1 MATFESSLKSK
12 LIYVFAIND
21 ERHRDCLKIGE
32 TTIDEDDGSNLF
44 NNTEALQKAAHHR
57 IRQYTKTAGIAY
69 QLLYTEI
76 SIFVRSGMIMTFN
89 DKQVHKVLERSGIK
103 RKEFDGV
110 KGADEWYCCD
120 LETVKKAIAA
130 VKKGETSLH
139 PSEITQGQTPIIFR
153 PEQQEAISKTRKRF
167 RKGNQMLWNAKMRFG
182 KTLSA
187 LQVVKEE
194 QFTRTLIL
202 THRPVVDKGW
212 FEDFGKIFYDRPNFH
227 YGSRTNGETFEML
240 ESMAAKHPSSREGKG
255 AGFVYFAS
263 MQDLRGSEQVGGKF
277 DKNNEI
283 FRTAWDFVI
292 VDEAHEGTKTEL
304 GQNVLKELI
313 KPDTKVLQLSG
324 TPFNLFDDYSEEE
337 IFTWDYVMEQKAKQA
352 WATDNPYEPNP
363 YASLPA
369 INIYTYDLGTLMSEY
384 VEDEKAF
391 NFREFFRTKSLTPD
405 PSPKGEGSEISFIHD
420 KDVDRF
426 LDLLCKDDK
435 DSLYPYSNDQFRRI
449 FRHTLWLVP
458 GVKAA
463 RALSTKLKS
472 HPVFGMF
479 QIVNVAGN
487 GDEDEEN
494 VEALQMVNDA
504 IGEDPDETYTITLS
518 CGRLTT
524 GVSIKPWTAV
534 FMMAGS
540 FSTSAAQYMQTIFR
554 VQTPFT
560 NHGRMKE
567 QCYAFDFAPDRTL
580 RVLAETAK
588 VSAKAGKQTEED
600 RRILGDFLNFCP
612 IISID
617 GSKMKPYDV
626 NKMMSQ
632 LKKAQIE
639 KVVQCGFEDGAL
651 YNDELLKLTD
661 VELRDFDELKKT
673 IGSTK
678 AMAKTGDIDVNN
690 QGFTNEQY
698 AEKEKLEKKKKKDL
712 TPEEKARLEE
722 LKTMSNQ
729 RRNAISILR
738 GISIRMPLLIYGAQL
753 KEQREQSGTGSSSA
767 ESRLKSTEG
776 QLNDESQEITIN
788 NFASLIDD
796 QSWEEFMPKGVDKE
810 RFEKF
815 KKYYD
820 PDIFREAGKRIRE
833 MARAADKFTIEERI
847 ERIAA
852 IFNTFRNP
860 DKETVLTP
868 WRVVNMH
875 MSDCLGGWCFYD
887 EEFKKPLS
895 VPRYV
900 DQGKVTKDV
909 FRPDAHILEI
919 NSKSGLYPLYVAY
932 NIYRARIEA
941 AKQKYGEVSH
951 GFAMNLWDAT
961 IEENILVVCKTPMA
975 CSITKRT
982 LAGFRNTRVNVQYYP
997 DLIQNISE
1005 RPEAVVNTFRDGKR
1019 FWKINQDTNMK
1030 LDAIVGNPP
1039 YQVNKATENSITN
1052 AAYSISIYNLFIELA
1067 RKLNPSYISMIT
1079 PSRWMTKAGQSIPD
1093 EWVDI
1098 MINCNHFRLIHD
1110 YADARDCFPTVE
1122 IKGGINYFL
1131 YEGSYIG
1138 ECNHLMHKDGIVVS
1152 HKDYLN
1158 RLNLGVVVRDA
1169 KAFEILN
1176 RIIAV
1181 EGRFFE
1187 LDSFSSLVSVRDFFT
1202 TPKRLTSNWNGY
1214 SIVKDDQHDI
1224 KYYLNKKLEPIGYA
1238 WIKYEDI
1245 PKGFGA
1251 ISLHK
1256 VYLPKAG
1263 GSGNDPYVLGKPFY
1277 GEPNSVCSLTYLVIG
1292 YDPEKHNFTKEHC
1305 LNIITYIKTRFFR
1318 YLVSIKKKTQD
1329 NPRDVFQFVPLQD
1342 FTRPWT
1348 DADLYA
1354 KYKLTDEEIQFIESM
1369 IKPMD

>member
-21 ERHRDCLKIGE
+21 ERHSDCLKIGE

-44 NNTEALQKAAHHR
+44 NNTEALQQAAHKR

-69 QLLYTEI
+69 QLLHTEI
-76 SIFVRSGMIMTFN
+76 SIFVRNGMIMTFN

-103 RKEFDGV
+103 RKEFEGV
-110 KGADEWYCCD
+110 SGADEWYCCD

-139 PSEITQGQTPIIFR
+139 PSEITQGQSPIIFR
-153 PEQQEAISKTRKRF
+153 PEQQEAINKTRKRF
-167 RKGNQMLWNAKMRFG
+167 KKGNQMLWNAKMRFG

-194 QFTRTLIL
+194 EFKRTLIL

-212 FEDFGKIFYDRPNFH
+212 FEDFGKIFYDRPDFH
-227 YGSRTNGETFEML
+227 YGSRTNGETFKAL
-240 ESMAAKHPSSREGKG
+240 EAMATNKG
-255 AGFVYFAS
+255 VGFIYFAS

-277 DKNNEI
+277 DKNNEL
-283 FRTAWDFVI
+283 FSAAWDFVI

-313 KPDTKVLQLSG
+313 KSETKVLQLSG

-352 WATDNPYEPNP
+352 WAIDNPYEPNP

-391 NFREFFRTKSLTPD
+391 NFREFFRTKDDDT
-405 PSPKGEGSEISFIHD
+405 FIHD

-435 DSLYPYSNDQFRRI
+435 DSLYPYSNDMFRRI

-463 RALSTKLKS
+463 RALSAKLQA

-479 QIVNVAGN
+479 QIANVAGN

-494 VEALQMVNDA
+494 ADALKMVNEK
-504 IGEDPDETYTITLS
+504 IGPDPDETYTITLS

-626 NKMMSQ
+626 NKMMGQ

-661 VELRDFDELKKT
+661 VELRDFDDLKKT
-673 IGSTK
+673 IGTTK

-722 LKTMSNQ
+722 LKAMSNQ

-738 GISIRMPLLIYGAQL
+738 GISIRMPLLIYGAEL
-753 KEQREQSGTGSSSA
+753 KDD
-767 ESRLKSTEG
+767 
-776 QLNDESQEITIN
+776 NQEITIN
-788 NFASLIDD
+788 NFASLIDN

-810 RFEKF
+810 KFEKF

-887 EEFKKPLS
+887 EEFKQPLA
-895 VPRYV
+895 VPRFV

-909 FRPDAHILEI
+909 FRTDAHILEI

-932 NIYRARIEA
+932 NIYRARVEA

-975 CSITKRT
+975 KSITKRT
-982 LAGFRNTRVNVQYYP
+982 LAGFRNTRVNAQYYP

-1005 RPEAVVNTFRDGKR
+1005 RPEAVVNTFRDGKH

-1030 LDAIVGNPP
+1030 FDALVGNPP
-1039 YQVNKATENSITN
+1039 YQVNVGEKKDNYGMLIFN
-1052 AAYSISIYNLFIELA
+1052 KFVDISIMM
-1067 RKLNPSYISMIT
+1067 KPSFVSMIF
-1079 PSRWMTKAGQSIPD
+1079 PSRWFTGGRGLDDFRSRMLNDDRI
-1093 EWVDI
+1093 
-1098 MINCNHFRLIHD
+1098 RLIKD
-1110 YADARDCFPTVE
+1110 FVDSTECFPTTD
-1122 IKGGINYFL
+1122 ISGGINYILWDKSYHGLCDFTGVHKGNVTRMQRKLNQFDTFVRRNKALPIIEKVLSKKEQTMSVTVSGQTPFGFITTFKGKTQPFDNSIAL
-1131 YEGSYIG
+1131 YGSNGSVTY
-1138 ECNHLMHKDGIVVS
+1138 VS
-1152 HKDYLN
+1152 TDEIERNKEWVNKYK
-1158 RLNLGVVVRDA
+1158 VIFT
-1169 KAFEILN
+1169 KA
-1176 RIIAV
+1176 AP
-1181 EGRFFE
+1181 G
-1187 LDSFSSLVSVRDFFT
+1187 
-1202 TPKRLTSNWNGY
+1202 
-1214 SIVKDDQHDI
+1214 
-1224 KYYLNKKLEPIGYA
+1224 
-1238 WIKYEDI
+1238 
-1245 PKGFGA
+1245 
-1251 ISLHK
+1251 
-1256 VYLPKAG
+1256 G
-1263 GSGNDPYVLGKPFY
+1263 GSSDKNGMYLLLSSSQILKPK
-1277 GEPNSVCSLTYLVIG
+1277 EVCTQTFLVG
-1292 YDPEKHNFTKEHC
+1292 DVFDNEDEANHC
-1305 LNIITYIKTRFFR
+1305 LHYLRCRFTRF
-1318 YLVSIKKKTQD
+1318 LILQSMTSQD
-1329 NPRDVFQFVPLQD
+1329 LSPERFQFVPLQD

-1354 KYKLTDEEIQFIESM
+1354 KYGLTDEEIQFIESM
-1369 IKPMD
+1369 IKPMK

>member
-21 ERHRDCLKIGE
+21 ERHSDCLKIGE

-44 NNTEALQKAAHHR
+44 GNTEALQEAAHKR

-76 SIFVRSGMIMTFN
+76 SIFVRNGMIMTFN

-110 KGADEWYCCD
+110 TGADEWYCCD
-120 LETVKKAIAA
+120 LETVKKAISA
-130 VKKGETSLH
+130 VKNGETSLH
-139 PSEITQGQTPIIFR
+139 PSDITQKQSPIIFR

-167 RKGNQMLWNAKMRFG
+167 KKGNQMLWNAKMRFG

-194 QFTRTLIL
+194 EFARTLIL

-212 FEDFGKIFYDRPNFH
+212 FEDFGKIFYDRKDYH
-227 YGSRTNGETFEML
+227 YGSKGNGELFENL
-240 ESMAAKHPSSREGKG
+240 ERMVSKGGKY
-255 AGFVYFAS
+255 VYFAS

-277 DKNNEI
+277 DKNNEL
-283 FRTAWDFVI
+283 FKAVWDFVI

-313 KPDTKVLQLSG
+313 KPNTKVLQLSG

-352 WATDNPYEPNP
+352 WAVDNPYEPNP

-369 INIYTYDLGTLMSEY
+369 INIYTYDLGSLMSDY
-384 VEDEKAF
+384 VEDERAF
-391 NFREFFRTKSLTPD
+391 NFREFFRTKD
-405 PSPKGEGSEISFIHD
+405 DDSFIHER
-420 KDVDRF
+420 DVERF

-435 DSLYPYSNDQFRRI
+435 ESLYPYSNDTFRRI

-458 GVKAA
+458 GVKSA
-463 RALSTKLKS
+463 RALSIKLKS
-472 HPVFGMF
+472 HPIFGKF

-494 VEALQMVNDA
+494 AEALQMVNNA
-504 IGEDPDETYTITLS
+504 IGEDPDDTYTITLS

-617 GSKMKPYDV
+617 GSQMKPYDV
-626 NKMMSQ
+626 NKMMGQ

-661 VELRDFDELKKT
+661 VELKDFDELKKT
-673 IGSTK
+673 IGQTK
-678 AMAKTGDIDVNN
+678 AMAKSGDIDVNN

-698 AEKEKLEKKKKKDL
+698 EEKERLEKKPKKER
-712 TPEEKARLEE
+712 TPEEQARLDE
-722 LKTMSNQ
+722 LKTISNQ

-738 GISIRMPLLIYGAQL
+738 GISIRMPLLIYGA
-753 KEQREQSGTGSSSA
+753 E
-767 ESRLKSTEG
+767 LKSE
-776 QLNDESQEITIN
+776 DEEITIH

-810 RFEKF
+810 KFEKF

-847 ERIAA
+847 ERISA

-887 EEFKKPLS
+887 EEFKNSLS
-895 VPRYV
+895 IPRYV
-900 DQGKVTKDV
+900 EQGKVTKDV

-932 NIYRARIEA
+932 NIYRSRVEA
-941 AKQKYGEVSH
+941 AKAKYGEVSH

-975 CSITKRT
+975 KSITKRT
-982 LAGFRNTRVNVQYYP
+982 LAGFRDTKVNAQYYP
-997 DLIQNISE
+997 NLIQNISE
-1005 RPEAVVNTFRDGKR
+1005 RPEAVVNTFRDGKH
-1019 FWKINQDTNMK
+1019 FWKINDQTNMK
-1030 LDAIVGNPP
+1030 FDAIVGNPP
-1039 YQVNKATENSITN
+1039 YQELDGGNNASAMPVYQHFVN
-1052 AAYSISIYNLFIELA
+1052 AARLIKPI
-1067 RKLNPSYISMIT
+1067 YISMIM
-1079 PSRWMTKAGQSIPD
+1079 PSRWCVSGRGLDAFRESMLT
-1093 EWVDI
+1093 DI
-1098 MINCNHFRLIHD
+1098 HFSKMFDFRNGG
-1110 YADARDCFPTVE
+1110 DCFPG
-1122 IKGGINYFL
+1122 IRIGG
-1131 YEGSYIG
+1131 GVCYI
-1138 ECNHLMHKDGIVVS
+1138 LW
-1152 HKDYLN
+1152 
-1158 RLNLGVVVRDA
+1158 
-1169 KAFEILN
+1169 
-1176 RIIAV
+1176 
-1181 EGRFFE
+1181 
-1187 LDSFSSLVSVRDFFT
+1187 DS
-1202 TPKRLTSNWNGY
+1202 
-1214 SIVKDDQHDI
+1214 
-1224 KYYLNKKLEPIGYA
+1224 
-1238 WIKYEDI
+1238 KYEDGKI
-1245 PKGFGA
+1245 EIANMPRNKSSQLRPKKEFGLDFLIRDNIVRSIIYKVFAFDEPKMSSLSFSQKPFGFRTNFMGYKDIGEIKIYTKKERVGFGYVSREEVTKNA
-1251 ISLHK
+1251 EFIDEWQVVTSRSTSVPEEDNGQVLREVQTFISEPGSVVTESYVVVASFKQEQFARNCLS
-1256 VYLPKAG
+1256 YLK
-1263 GSGNDPYVLGKPFY
+1263 
-1277 GEPNSVCSLTYLVIG
+1277 
-1292 YDPEKHNFTKEHC
+1292 TK
-1305 LNIITYIKTRFFR
+1305 FFR
-1318 YLVSIKKKTQD
+1318 ILCQVTIVSPDVSARTFDLVPI
-1329 NPRDVFQFVPLQD
+1329 QD
-1342 FTRPWT
+1342 FSRPWT
-1348 DADLYA
+1348 DDDLYK
-1354 KYKLTDEEIQFIESM
+1354 KYGLEDDEITFIESN
-1369 IKPMD
+1369 IKSMK

>member
-21 ERHRDCLKIGE
+21 NRHSDCLKIGE

-44 NNTEALQKAAHHR
+44 GNTEALQEAAHKR

-76 SIFVRSGMIMTFN
+76 SIFVRNGMIMTFN

-103 RKEFDGV
+103 RKEFEGV
-110 KGADEWYCCD
+110 TGADEWYCCD
-120 LETVKKAIAA
+120 LETIKKAISA
-130 VKKGETSLH
+130 VKNGETSLH
-139 PSEITQGQTPIIFR
+139 PSDITQKQSPIIFR

-167 RKGNQMLWNAKMRFG
+167 KKGNQMLWNAKMRFG

-194 QFTRTLIL
+194 EFTRTLIL

-212 FEDFGKIFYDRPNFH
+212 FEDFSKIFYDRKDFR
-227 YGSRTNGETFEML
+227 YGSRGNGEQFVKL
-240 ESMAAKHPSSREGKG
+240 EQSVSAGGKY
-255 AGFVYFAS
+255 VYFAS

-277 DKNNEI
+277 DKNNEL
-283 FRTAWDFVI
+283 FKAAWDFVI

-313 KPDTKVLQLSG
+313 KPNTKVLQLSG

-352 WATDNPYEPNP
+352 WAVDNPYEPNP

-369 INIYTYDLGTLMSEY
+369 INIYTYDLGSLMSDY
-384 VEDEKAF
+384 VEDERAF
-391 NFREFFRTKSLTPD
+391 NFREFFRTKDDDSL
-405 PSPKGEGSEISFIHD
+405 IHER
-420 KDVDRF
+420 DVDRF

-435 DSLYPYSNDQFRRI
+435 ESLYPYSNDTFRRI

-458 GVKAA
+458 GVKSA

-472 HPVFGMF
+472 HPIFGKF

-494 VEALQMVNDA
+494 AEALQMVNNA

-534 FMMAGS
+534 FMLAGS

-588 VSAKAGKQTEED
+588 VSAKSGKQTEED

-612 IISID
+612 IISIE
-617 GSKMKPYDV
+617 GSQMKPYDV
-626 NKMMSQ
+626 NKMMGQ

-661 VELRDFDELKKT
+661 VELKDFDELKKT
-673 IGSTK
+673 IGQTK
-678 AMAKTGDIDVNN
+678 AMAKSGDIDVNN

-698 AEKEKLEKKKKKDL
+698 EEKERLEKKPKKER
-712 TPEEKARLEE
+712 TPEEQARLDE
-722 LKTMSNQ
+722 LKAMSNQ

-738 GISIRMPLLIYGAQL
+738 GISIRMPLLIYGA
-753 KEQREQSGTGSSSA
+753 E
-767 ESRLKSTEG
+767 LKSE
-776 QLNDESQEITIN
+776 DEEITIH

-847 ERIAA
+847 ERISA

-887 EEFKKPLS
+887 EEFKNTLS
-895 VPRYV
+895 IPRYV

-932 NIYRARIEA
+932 NIYRSRVEA
-941 AKQKYGEVSH
+941 AKAKYGEVSH

-975 CSITKRT
+975 KSITKRT
-982 LAGFRNTRVNVQYYP
+982 LAGFRNIRVNAQYYK

-1005 RPEAVVNTFRDGKR
+1005 RPEAVVNTFRDGKH

-1039 YQVNKATENSITN
+1039 YQQIDEGN
-1052 AAYSISIYNLFIELA
+1052 AASDAGAPIYYKFVNIAKRMKSNYVSMIMPSKWMVGGRSELSSFLQEMKEDYHLAYIKDYRNDRFIFPTAHNDGGIMYFLWDYHKKGENIDYSYVTMSGFSVRNFTVLRNRFSNFIIRDTRIIPILNKIFPLGHTISDTERF
-1067 RKLNPSYISMIT
+1067 SYIVSKTRPFGLRKDIFNT
-1079 PSRWMTKAGQSIPD
+1079 PDNYPNSKLSLEKYNGSYK
-1093 EWVDI
+1093 V
-1098 MINCNHFRLIHD
+1098 
-1110 YADARDCFPTVE
+1110 YGVKGK
-1122 IKGGINYFL
+1122 KGGAKRMS
-1131 YEGSYIG
+1131 GYITLADVTDKYG
-1138 ECNHLMHKDGIVVS
+1138 A
-1152 HKDYLN
+1152 LN
-1158 RLNLGVVVRDA
+1158 
-1169 KAFEILN
+1169 KCKI
-1176 RIIAV
+1176 
-1181 EGRFFE
+1181 
-1187 LDSFSSLVSVRDFFT
+1187 FFT
-1202 TPKRLTSNWNGY
+1202 TTYSSDAVEPPGY
-1214 SIVKDDQHDI
+1214 I
-1224 KYYLNKKLEPIGYA
+1224 KAFKNELCTET
-1238 WIKYEDI
+1238 
-1245 PKGFGA
+1245 F
-1251 ISLHK
+1251 
-1256 VYLPKAG
+1256 
-1263 GSGNDPYVLGKPFY
+1263 
-1277 GEPNSVCSLTYLVIG
+1277 LVIG
-1292 YDPEKHNFTKEHC
+1292 PFNSEKEMNHC
-1305 LNIITYIKTRFFR
+1305 ASYMDTLFFKF
-1318 YLVSIKKKTQD
+1318 LLFLGHGTMQVNQS
-1329 NPRDVFQFVPLQD
+1329 VFGLIPLQD
-1342 FTRPWT
+1342 FTRHWT

-1354 KYKLTDEEIQFIESM
+1354 KYHLTDEEIQFIESM

>member
-32 TTIDEDDGSNLF
+32 TTIDEDDGSDLF
-44 NNTEALQKAAHHR
+44 NNAESLKEAAHKR

-89 DKQVHKVLERSGIK
+89 DKQVHKVLERSGVK

-110 KGADEWYCCD
+110 TGADEWYCCD

-130 VKKGETSLH
+130 VKRGETSLH
-139 PSEITQGQTPIIFR
+139 PSDITQGQSPIIFR
-153 PEQQEAISKTRKRF
+153 PEQQEAINKTRKRF
-167 RKGNQMLWNAKMRFG
+167 KKGNQMLWNAKMRFG

-194 QFTRTLIL
+194 EFVRTLIL

-212 FEDFGKIFYDRPNFH
+212 FEDFGKIFYDSPHYH
-227 YGSRTNGETFEML
+227 YGSRNQGELFGKL
-240 ESMAAKHPSSREGKG
+240 EQLASKG
-255 AGFVYFAS
+255 SKYVYFAS

-283 FRTAWDFVI
+283 FKTPWDFVI

-304 GQNVLKELI
+304 GQNVLRELI
-313 KPDTKVLQLSG
+313 KENTKVLQLSG

-352 WATDNPYEPNP
+352 WTTDNPYEPNP

-391 NFREFFRTKSLTPD
+391 NFREFFRTKDDDT
-405 PSPKGEGSEISFIHD
+405 FIHE

-435 DSLYPYSNDQFRRI
+435 DSLYPYSNDTFRRI

-463 RALSTKLKS
+463 RALSNKLKN
-472 HPVFGMF
+472 HPVFGKF
-479 QIVNVAGN
+479 QPVNVAGD
-487 GDEDEEN
+487 GDEEEAN
-494 VEALQMVNDA
+494 EEALKKVNNA
-504 IGEDPDETYTITLS
+504 IGPDPDETYTITLS

-560 NHGRMKE
+560 IHGRMKE

-617 GSKMKPYDV
+617 GSQMKPYDV

-661 VELRDFDELKKT
+661 VELQDFDDLKKT
-673 IGSTK
+673 IGTTK
-678 AMAKTGDIDVNN
+678 AMAKTGAIDVNN
-690 QGFTNEQY
+690 QGFTKEQY
-698 AEKEKLEKKKKKDL
+698 EEKERLEKKPKKEL
-712 TPEEKARLEE
+712 RPEEKARLDE
-722 LKTMSNQ
+722 LKAMSNQ
-729 RRNAISILR
+729 RKNAISILR
-738 GISIRMPLLIYGAQL
+738 GISIRMPLLIYGAEL
-753 KEQREQSGTGSSSA
+753 KNE
-767 ESRLKSTEG
+767 
-776 QLNDESQEITIN
+776 DEEITID

-796 QSWEEFMPKGVDKE
+796 TSWEEFMPKGVDKE
-810 RFEKF
+810 KFEKF

-847 ERIAA
+847 ERISA

-875 MSDCLGGWCFYD
+875 MSDCLGGWCFYGESFGD
-887 EEFKKPLS
+887 KDTLS

-900 DQGKVTKDV
+900 DRGKVTKDI
-909 FRPDAHILEI
+909 FRPESHVLEI

-932 NIYRARIEA
+932 NIYRARVEA
-941 AKQKYGEVSH
+941 AKAKYGEVSH

-975 CSITKRT
+975 KSITKRT
-982 LAGFRNTRVNVQYYP
+982 LAGFRNTRVNAQYYP
-997 DLIQNISE
+997 ELIENISE

-1030 LDAIVGNPP
+1030 LDAIVSNPP
-1039 YQVNKATENSITN
+1039 YQVMDGGAGVSAVPVYHRFVDIAKKAKPN
-1052 AAYSISIYNLFIELA
+1052 
-1067 RKLNPSYISMIT
+1067 YISMIM
-1079 PSRWMTKAGQSIPD
+1079 PAKWYNGGRGLDQFRYDMLHD
-1093 EWVDI
+1093 EQLR
-1098 MINCNHFRLIHD
+1098 CLYD
-1110 YADARDCFPTVE
+1110 YIDPHDCFPTVDVA
-1122 IKGGINYFL
+1122 GGICYFL
-1131 YEGSYIG
+1131 RDKRYFGLCNFVSCKNGTQIATMRDLSESDVLIRHQEELSILSKVQVEGQT
-1138 ECNHLMHKDGIVVS
+1138 
-1152 HKDYLN
+1152 YLN
-1158 RLNLGVVVRDA
+1158 ETAYSQKPFGLRTYVKPLEKGDIVLRYNGGVGPYQSDLITTNKDLIGKWKIITSCLTAEHAGETDRNGQ
-1169 KAFEILN
+1169 KRIFSTLEILEPGQICTETYMLLSTFDN
-1176 RIIAV
+1176 RKAC
-1181 EGRFFE
+1181 ENM
-1187 LDSFSSLVSVRDFFT
+1187 L
-1202 TPKRLTSNWNGY
+1202 GY
-1214 SIVKDDQHDI
+1214 
-1224 KYYLNKKLEPIGYA
+1224 L
-1238 WIKYEDI
+1238 
-1245 PKGFGA
+1245 
-1251 ISLHK
+1251 
-1256 VYLPKAG
+1256 
-1263 GSGNDPYVLGKPFY
+1263 
-1277 GEPNSVCSLTYLVIG
+1277 
-1292 YDPEKHNFTKEHC
+1292 
-1305 LNIITYIKTRFFR
+1305 KTRFVRALIGMVTATQHLSRGNFR
-1318 YLVSIKKKTQD
+1318 
-1329 NPRDVFQFVPLQD
+1329 FVPVLD

-1348 DADLYA
+1348 DGELYA
-1354 KYKLTDEEIQFIESM
+1354 KYGLNDEEITFVESM
-1369 IKPMD
+1369 IKPIE

>member
-32 TTIDEDDGSNLF
+32 TTIDEDDGSDLF
-44 NNTEALQKAAHHR
+44 NNAESLKVAAHKR

-103 RKEFDGV
+103 RKEFEGV
-110 KGADEWYCCD
+110 TGADEWYCCD

-130 VKKGETSLH
+130 VKRGETSLH
-139 PSEITQGQTPIIFR
+139 PSDITQGQSPIIFR
-153 PEQQEAISKTRKRF
+153 PEQQEAINKTRKRF
-167 RKGNQMLWNAKMRFG
+167 KKGNQMLWNAKMRFG

-194 QFTRTLIL
+194 EYVRTLIL

-212 FEDFGKIFYDRPNFH
+212 FEDFGKIFYDSPHYH
-227 YGSRTNGETFEML
+227 YGSRNQGELFGKL
-240 ESMAAKHPSSREGKG
+240 EQLASKG
-255 AGFVYFAS
+255 SKYVYFAS

-283 FRTAWDFVI
+283 FKTPWDFVI

-313 KPDTKVLQLSG
+313 KEHTKVLQLSG

-352 WATDNPYEPNP
+352 WTTDNPYEPNP

-391 NFREFFRTKSLTPD
+391 NFREFFRTKDDDT
-405 PSPKGEGSEISFIHD
+405 FIHD

-426 LDLLCKDDK
+426 LDLLCKEDK
-435 DSLYPYSNDQFRRI
+435 DSLYPYSNDTFRRI

-463 RALSTKLKS
+463 RALSNKLKN
-472 HPVFGMF
+472 HPVFGKF
-479 QIVNVAGN
+479 QPVNVAGD
-487 GDEDEEN
+487 GDEEEAN
-494 VEALQMVNDA
+494 EEALKKVNNA
-504 IGEDPDETYTITLS
+504 IGPDPDETYTITLS

-560 NHGRMKE
+560 IHGRMKE

-617 GSKMKPYDV
+617 GSQMKPYDV

-661 VELRDFDELKKT
+661 VELQDFDDLKKT
-673 IGSTK
+673 IGTTK

-690 QGFTNEQY
+690 QGFTKEQY
-698 AEKEKLEKKKKKDL
+698 EEKERLEKKSKKEL

-722 LKTMSNQ
+722 LKAMSNQ
-729 RRNAISILR
+729 RKNAICILR
-738 GISIRMPLLIYGAQL
+738 GISIRMPLLIYGAEL
-753 KEQREQSGTGSSSA
+753 KNE
-767 ESRLKSTEG
+767 
-776 QLNDESQEITIN
+776 DEEITIN

-796 QSWEEFMPKGVDKE
+796 TSWEEFMPKGVDKE
-810 RFEKF
+810 KFEKF

-847 ERIAA
+847 ERISA

-875 MSDCLGGWCFYD
+875 MSDCLGGWCFYGESFGD
-887 EEFKKPLS
+887 KDTLS

-900 DQGKVTKDV
+900 DRGKVTKDI
-909 FRPDAHILEI
+909 FRPESHVLEI

-932 NIYRARIEA
+932 NIYRARVEA
-941 AKQKYGEVSH
+941 AKAKYGEVSH

-975 CSITKRT
+975 KSITKRT
-982 LAGFRNTRVNVQYYP
+982 LAGFRNTRVNAQYYP
-997 DLIQNISE
+997 ELIENISE

-1030 LDAIVGNPP
+1030 LDAIVSNPP
-1039 YQVNKATENSITN
+1039 YQVMDGGAGVSAVPVYHRFVDIAKKAMPN
-1052 AAYSISIYNLFIELA
+1052 
-1067 RKLNPSYISMIT
+1067 YISMIM
-1079 PSRWMTKAGQSIPD
+1079 PAKWYNGGRGLDQFRYDMLHD
-1093 EWVDI
+1093 EQLR
-1098 MINCNHFRLIHD
+1098 CLYD
-1110 YADARDCFPTVE
+1110 YIDPHDCFPTVDVA
-1122 IKGGINYFL
+1122 GGICYFL
-1131 YEGSYIG
+1131 RDKRYFGLCNFVSCKNGTQIATMRDLSESDVLIRHQEELSILSKVQVEGQT
-1138 ECNHLMHKDGIVVS
+1138 
-1152 HKDYLN
+1152 YLN
-1158 RLNLGVVVRDA
+1158 ETAYSQKPFGLRTYVKPLEKGDIVLRYNGGVGPYQSDLITTNKDLIGKWKIITSCLTAEHAGETDRNGQ
-1169 KAFEILN
+1169 KRIFSTLEILEPGQICTETYMLLSTFDN
-1176 RIIAV
+1176 RKAC
-1181 EGRFFE
+1181 ENM
-1187 LDSFSSLVSVRDFFT
+1187 L
-1202 TPKRLTSNWNGY
+1202 GY
-1214 SIVKDDQHDI
+1214 
-1224 KYYLNKKLEPIGYA
+1224 L
-1238 WIKYEDI
+1238 
-1245 PKGFGA
+1245 
-1251 ISLHK
+1251 
-1256 VYLPKAG
+1256 
-1263 GSGNDPYVLGKPFY
+1263 
-1277 GEPNSVCSLTYLVIG
+1277 
-1292 YDPEKHNFTKEHC
+1292 
-1305 LNIITYIKTRFFR
+1305 KTRFVRALIGMVTATQHLSRGNFR
-1318 YLVSIKKKTQD
+1318 
-1329 NPRDVFQFVPLQD
+1329 FVPVLD

-1348 DADLYA
+1348 DGELYA
-1354 KYKLTDEEIQFIESM
+1354 KYGLNDEEITFVESM
-1369 IKPMD
+1369 IKPIE

>member
-21 ERHRDCLKIGE
+21 ERHSDCLKIGE
-32 TTIDEDDGSNLF
+32 TTLEDDNGEELF
-44 NNTEALQKAAHHR
+44 PNCELYQQAAHKR
-57 IRQYTKTAGIAY
+57 IRQYTATAGIAY
-69 QLLYTEI
+69 QLLYTVTA
-76 SIFVRSGMIMTFN
+76 SFNQNGMCMLLN
-89 DKQVHKVLERSGIK
+89 DKQIHKVLERSGIK
-103 RKEFDGV
+103 KKEFAGV

-120 LETVKKAIAA
+120 LETVKKAIKAA
-130 VKKGETSLH
+130 KQGKNSLLA
-139 PSEITQGQTPIIFR
+139 SDITKDQSPIIFR
-153 PEQQEAISKTRKRF
+153 PEQQEAIDKTRKRF
-167 RKGNQMLWNAKMRFG
+167 KKGNQMLWNAKMRFG

-194 QFTRTLIL
+194 VFERTLIL

-212 FEDFGKIFYDRPNFH
+212 FEDFGTIFYDRKDYH
-227 YGSRTNGETFEML
+227 YGSRDNGEEFHVL
-240 ESMAAKHPSSREGKG
+240 ERQIKSGGKY
-255 AGFVYFAS
+255 VYFAS

-283 FRTAWDFVI
+283 FKTPWDFVI

-313 KPDTKVLQLSG
+313 KDNTKVLQLSG

-337 IFTWDYVMEQKAKQA
+337 IFTWDYVMEQKAKQE
-352 WATDNPYEPNP
+352 WAVDNPYEPNP

-369 INIYTYDLGTLMSEY
+369 INIYTYDLGNLMSEY
-384 VEDEKAF
+384 MEDEKAF
-391 NFREFFRTKSLTPD
+391 NFREFFRAKDDDT
-405 PSPKGEGSEISFIHD
+405 FVHD
-420 KDVDRF
+420 TDVDRF
-426 LDLLCKDDK
+426 LTLLCKEDK
-435 DSLYPYSNDQFRRI
+435 DSLYPYSNDTFRRI

-463 RALSTKLKS
+463 RALSAKLKT

-494 VEALQMVNDA
+494 AEALKMVNKA

-560 NHGRMKE
+560 SHGRMKE

-612 IISID
+612 IISIE
-617 GSKMKPYDV
+617 GSQMKPYDV

-661 VELRDFDELKKT
+661 VELKDFDDLKKT
-673 IGSTK
+673 IGTTK

-690 QGFTNEQY
+690 QGFTKEQY
-698 AEKEKLEKKKKKDL
+698 EEKEKLEKKKKKDL
-712 TPEEKARLEE
+712 TPEEKARLDE
-722 LKTMSNQ
+722 LKAMSNQ
-729 RRNAISILR
+729 RKNAISILR
-738 GISIRMPLLIYGAQL
+738 GISIRMPLLIYGAEL
-753 KEQREQSGTGSSSA
+753 KNE
-767 ESRLKSTEG
+767 
-776 QLNDESQEITIN
+776 DEEITID

-796 QSWEEFMPKGVDKE
+796 NSWEEFMPKGVDKE
-810 RFEKF
+810 KFEKF

-847 ERIAA
+847 ERISA

-887 EEFKKPLS
+887 EEFKQPLS

-900 DQGKVTKDV
+900 DQGEVTNDV

-919 NSKSGLYPLYVAY
+919 NSKSGLYPLYVTY
-932 NIYRARIEA
+932 NVYRSRVEA

-951 GFAMNLWDAT
+951 GFSQSLWDAT
-961 IEENILVVCKTPMA
+961 IEENILVVCKTKMA
-975 CSITKRT
+975 KSITKRT
-982 LAGFRNTRVNVQYYP
+982 LAGFRDTKVNAQFYN
-997 DLIQNISE
+997 DLVKNITE
-1005 RPEAVVNTFRDGKR
+1005 CPEVVVNTLRDGKR
-1019 FWKINQDTNMK
+1019 FWKINDNTNMK

-1039 YQVNKATENSITN
+1039 YMIMDGGAGVSAVPV
-1052 AAYSISIYNLFIELA
+1052 YNRFVDIA
-1067 RKLNPSYISMIT
+1067 KQMKSKYISMIM
-1079 PSRWMTKAGQSIPD
+1079 PAKWYNGGRGLEQFRDDMLHDKQLKVLYD
-1093 EWVDI
+1093 YVDP
-1098 MINCNHFRLIHD
+1098 H
-1110 YADARDCFPTVE
+1110 DCFPTVDVA
-1122 IKGGINYFL
+1122 GGVCYFL
-1131 YEGSYIG
+1131 RDRDYNGLCNFVSCKGNFKKSTMRDLGESEVLIRFDEEIDILNKVQSTNPIYMNSKVFSQKPFGLRTYVKPIENGDIG
-1138 ECNHLMHKDGIVVS
+1138 LRYNGGLGTYSRELVNTNKDLIDKWKIITS
-1152 HKDYLN
+1152 
-1158 RLNLGVVVRDA
+1158 RLTAEHAGETDKNGQKRIFSTL
-1169 KAFEILN
+1169 EIL
-1176 RIIAV
+1176 
-1181 EGRFFE
+1181 
-1187 LDSFSSLVSVRDFFT
+1187 
-1202 TPKRLTSNWNGY
+1202 
-1214 SIVKDDQHDI
+1214 
-1224 KYYLNKKLEPIGYA
+1224 EPGTICT
-1238 WIKYEDI
+1238 E
-1245 PKGFGA
+1245 
-1251 ISLHK
+1251 
-1256 VYLPKAG
+1256 
-1263 GSGNDPYVLGKPFY
+1263 
-1277 GEPNSVCSLTYLVIG
+1277 TYMMLCVF
-1292 YDPEKHNFTKEHC
+1292 DTKEEC
-1305 LNIITYIKTRFFR
+1305 INMFNYLKTRFVRELVAMSTSTQQMSKANFR
-1318 YLVSIKKKTQD
+1318 
-1329 NPRDVFQFVPLQD
+1329 FVPLQD
-1342 FTRPWT
+1342 FSKPWT
-1348 DADLYA
+1348 DAELYL
-1354 KYKLTDEEIQFIESM
+1354 KYGLTIDEIAFIESM
-1369 IKPMD
+1369 IKPME

>member
-21 ERHRDCLKIGE
+21 DRHNDCLKIGE
-32 TTIDEDDGSNLF
+32 TTIDEDDGSDLF
-44 NNTEALQKAAHHR
+44 NNAMALQEAAHKR

-103 RKEFDGV
+103 RKEFEGV
-110 KGADEWYCCD
+110 SGADEWYCCD
-120 LETVKKAIAA
+120 LETVKRAIAA
-130 VKKGETSLH
+130 VKKGEASLH
-139 PSEITQGQTPIIFR
+139 PSDITQGQTPIIFR
-153 PEQQEAISKTRKRF
+153 PEQQEAINKTRKRF
-167 RKGNQMLWNAKMRFG
+167 KKGNQMLWNAKMRFG

-194 QFTRTLIL
+194 VFERTLIL

-212 FEDFGKIFYDRPNFH
+212 FEDFGKIFYDRKDYH
-227 YGSRTNGETFEML
+227 YGSRDNGEEFHVL
-240 ESMAAKHPSSREGKG
+240 ERQIKSGGKY
-255 AGFVYFAS
+255 VYFAS

-283 FRTAWDFVI
+283 FKTPWDFVI

-313 KPDTKVLQLSG
+313 KDNTKVLQLSG

-337 IFTWDYVMEQKAKQA
+337 IFTWDYVMEQKAKQE
-352 WATDNPYEPNP
+352 WTVDNPYEPNP

-369 INIYTYDLGTLMSEY
+369 INIYTYDLGNLMSEY
-384 VEDEKAF
+384 MEDEKAF
-391 NFREFFRTKSLTPD
+391 NFREFFRTKDDDT
-405 PSPKGEGSEISFIHD
+405 FVHD
-420 KDVDRF
+420 TDVDRF
-426 LDLLCKDDK
+426 LTLLCKEDK
-435 DSLYPYSNDQFRRI
+435 DSLYPYSNDTFRRI

-463 RALSTKLKS
+463 RALSAKLKT

-494 VEALQMVNDA
+494 AEALKMVNKA

-560 NHGRMKE
+560 SHGRMKE

-617 GSKMKPYDV
+617 GSQMKPYDV

-661 VELRDFDELKKT
+661 VELKDFDDLKKT
-673 IGSTK
+673 IGTTK

-690 QGFTNEQY
+690 QGFTKEQY
-698 AEKEKLEKKKKKDL
+698 EEKEKLEKKKKKDL
-712 TPEEKARLEE
+712 TPEEKARLDE
-722 LKTMSNQ
+722 LKAMSNQ
-729 RRNAISILR
+729 RKNAISILR
-738 GISIRMPLLIYGAQL
+738 GISIRMPLLIYGAEL
-753 KEQREQSGTGSSSA
+753 KNE
-767 ESRLKSTEG
+767 
-776 QLNDESQEITIN
+776 DEEITID

-796 QSWEEFMPKGVDKE
+796 NSWEEFMPKGVDKE
-810 RFEKF
+810 KFEKF

-847 ERIAA
+847 ERISA

-887 EEFKKPLS
+887 EEFKQPLS

-900 DQGKVTKDV
+900 DQGQVTKDV

-932 NIYRARIEA
+932 NVYRSRVEA
-941 AKQKYGEVSH
+941 AKQKYGEVLH
-951 GFAMNLWDAT
+951 GFSMNLWDAT

-975 CSITKRT
+975 KSITKRT
-982 LAGFRNTRVNVQYYP
+982 LAGFRATRVNAQYYP
-997 DLIQNISE
+997 NLIENISE
-1005 RPEAVVNTFRDGKR
+1005 CPEVVVNTFRDGKH
-1019 FWKINQDTNMK
+1019 FWKINQDTSMK

-1039 YQVNKATENSITN
+1039 YQVMDGGAGVSAIPVYHRFVEIAKESKPN
-1052 AAYSISIYNLFIELA
+1052 
-1067 RKLNPSYISMIT
+1067 YISMIM
-1079 PSRWMTKAGQSIPD
+1079 PAKWYNGGRGLEQFRYDMLHDKQLRSLYD
-1093 EWVDI
+1093 YVDP
-1098 MINCNHFRLIHD
+1098 H
-1110 YADARDCFPTVE
+1110 DCFPTVDVA
-1122 IKGGINYFL
+1122 GGICYFL
-1131 YEGSYIG
+1131 RDNHYDGLCNFVSCKAGSRIATKRNLDESEVLIRHQEELSIMNKVQKEDQSYFSSTVFSQKPFGLRTYVKPLEQGDIKLRYNGGIG
-1138 ECNHLMHKDGIVVS
+1138 PYNSDLVTVNKELIGKWKIITSCLTAEHAGETDKNGQKRIFSTL
-1152 HKDYLN
+1152 
-1158 RLNLGVVVRDA
+1158 
-1169 KAFEILN
+1169 EILEPGT
-1176 RIIAV
+1176 ICT
-1181 EGRFFE
+1181 ETYM
-1187 LDSFSSLVSVRDFFT
+1187 L
-1202 TPKRLTSNWNGY
+1202 
-1214 SIVKDDQHDI
+1214 
-1224 KYYLNKKLEPIGYA
+1224 LNVFDNQQECINMLQ
-1238 WIKYEDI
+1238 
-1245 PKGFGA
+1245 F
-1251 ISLHK
+1251 L
-1256 VYLPKAG
+1256 
-1263 GSGNDPYVLGKPFY
+1263 
-1277 GEPNSVCSLTYLVIG
+1277 
-1292 YDPEKHNFTKEHC
+1292 
-1305 LNIITYIKTRFFR
+1305 KTRFVRAMVAMVTATQHLSKANFR
-1318 YLVSIKKKTQD
+1318 
-1329 NPRDVFQFVPLQD
+1329 FVPLQD
-1342 FTRPWT
+1342 FTRSWT
-1348 DADLYA
+1348 DADLYE
-1354 KYKLTDEEIQFIESM
+1354 KYGLTEDEVSFIESM
-1369 IKPMD
+1369 IKPME

>member
-21 ERHRDCLKIGE
+21 ERHSDCLKIGE

-44 NNTEALQKAAHHR
+44 NNAESLQEAAHKR

-69 QLLYTEI
+69 QLLYTEV

-110 KGADEWYCCD
+110 TGADEWYCCD
-120 LETVKKAIAA
+120 LETVKKAISA

-139 PSEITQGQTPIIFR
+139 PSEITKGQSPIIFR
-153 PEQQEAISKTRKRF
+153 PEQQEAIDKTRKRF
-167 RKGNQMLWNAKMRFG
+167 KKGNQMLWNAKMRFG

-194 QFTRTLIL
+194 EFKRTLIL

-212 FEDFGKIFYDRPNFH
+212 FEDFGKIFYDRKDYH
-227 YGSRTNGETFEML
+227 YGSRENGEEFKVL
-240 ESMAAKHPSSREGKG
+240 EKKVSSDGKY
-255 AGFVYFAS
+255 VYFAS

-277 DKNNEI
+277 DKNNEL
-283 FRTAWDFVI
+283 FSTKWDFVI

-313 KPDTKVLQLSG
+313 KEDTKVLQLSG

-363 YASLPA
+363 YISLPA
-369 INIYTYDLGTLMSEY
+369 INIYTYDLSALMSEY

-391 NFREFFRTKSLTPD
+391 NFREFFRTKDDDT
-405 PSPKGEGSEISFIHD
+405 FVHD
-420 KDVDRF
+420 KDVDCF
-426 LDLLCKDDK
+426 LDLLCKEDK
-435 DSLYPYSNDQFRRI
+435 DSLYPYSNDTFRRI

-458 GVKAA
+458 GVKSA
-463 RALSTKLKS
+463 RALSAKLRK
-472 HPVFGMF
+472 HPVFGLF
-479 QIVNVAGN
+479 QTVNVAGN

-494 VEALQMVNDA
+494 AEALQMVNKA
-504 IGEDPDETYTITLS
+504 IGKDPDETYTITLS

-554 VQTPFT
+554 VQTPYE

-588 VSAKAGKQTEED
+588 VSAKAGKQTEKD
-600 RRILGDFLNFCP
+600 RRILGNFLNFCP
-612 IISID
+612 IISIE
-617 GSKMKPYDV
+617 GSKMRPYDV

-651 YNDELLKLTD
+651 YNDELWKLTD
-661 VELRDFDELKKT
+661 VELKDFDDLKKT
-673 IGSTK
+673 IGTTK
-678 AMAKTGDIDVNN
+678 AMAKTGNIDVNN

-698 AEKEKLEKKKKKDL
+698 EEKERLEKKAKKER
-712 TPEEKARLEE
+712 TPEEQARLDE
-722 LKTMSNQ
+722 LKAMSNQ

-738 GISIRMPLLIYGAQL
+738 GISIRMPLLIYGAEL
-753 KEQREQSGTGSSSA
+753 KNE
-767 ESRLKSTEG
+767 
-776 QLNDESQEITIN
+776 DEEITIN

-810 RFEKF
+810 KFEKF

-847 ERIAA
+847 ERISA

-875 MSDCLGGWCFYD
+875 MCDCFGGWCFYN
-887 EEFKKPLS
+887 EEFKLPLS

-900 DQGKVTKDV
+900 SQGMVTEDV
-909 FRPDAHILEI
+909 FRPDAHVLEI

-932 NIYRARIEA
+932 NIYRCRVEE
-941 AKQKYGEVSH
+941 AKQKYGEVGI
-951 GFAMNLWDAT
+951 GFAKNLWDAT

-975 CSITKRT
+975 RSITKRT
-982 LAGFRNTRVNVQYYP
+982 LAGFRSVRVNVQYYK

-1005 RPEAVVNTFRDGKR
+1005 RPELVVNTFRDGKR
-1019 FWKINQDTNMK
+1019 FWKINNNENMK

-1039 YQVNKATENSITN
+1039 YQVMDGGAGVSAIPVYHRFVDIAKQSKPN
-1052 AAYSISIYNLFIELA
+1052 
-1067 RKLNPSYISMIT
+1067 YISMIM
-1079 PSRWMTKAGQSIPD
+1079 PAKWYNGGRGLDQ
-1093 EWVDI
+1093 
-1098 MINCNHFRLIHD
+1098 FRYDMLHD
-1110 YADARDCFPTVE
+1110 KQLKCLYDYIDPHDCFPTVDVA
-1122 IKGGINYFL
+1122 GGICYFL
-1131 YEGSYIG
+1131 RDKNYDGLCNFVSCKSNARVSTIRDLSDSEVLIRHQEEISIMSKVQVEGQIYLSNVAYSQKPFGLRTYVKPLEAGDISLRYNGGVGPYKRELVTVNSELIDKWKIITSCLTAEHAG
-1138 ECNHLMHKDGIVVS
+1138 ETDKNGQKRIFSTL
-1152 HKDYLN
+1152 
-1158 RLNLGVVVRDA
+1158 
-1169 KAFEILN
+1169 EIL
-1176 RIIAV
+1176 
-1181 EGRFFE
+1181 
-1187 LDSFSSLVSVRDFFT
+1187 
-1202 TPKRLTSNWNGY
+1202 
-1214 SIVKDDQHDI
+1214 
-1224 KYYLNKKLEPIGYA
+1224 EPGTICT
-1238 WIKYEDI
+1238 E
-1245 PKGFGA
+1245 
-1251 ISLHK
+1251 
-1256 VYLPKAG
+1256 
-1263 GSGNDPYVLGKPFY
+1263 
-1277 GEPNSVCSLTYLVIG
+1277 TYLLLSAFDNQNECV
-1292 YDPEKHNFTKEHC
+1292 NMMQF
-1305 LNIITYIKTRFFR
+1305 LKTRFVRALVAMVTATQHLSKANFR
-1318 YLVSIKKKTQD
+1318 
-1329 NPRDVFQFVPLQD
+1329 FVPLQD
-1342 FTRPWT
+1342 FSKPWT
-1348 DADLYA
+1348 DVELYA
-1354 KYKLTDEEIQFIESM
+1354 KYGLTDDEILFVESM
-1369 IKPMD
+1369 IKPMG

>member
-89 DKQVHKVLERSGIK
+89 DKQVHKVLVRSGIK

-255 AGFVYFAS
+255 ASFVYFAS

-405 PSPKGEGSEISFIHD
+405 PSPKGEGSDCSFIHD

-494 VEALQMVNDA
+494 VEALQMVNKA

-738 GISIRMPLLIYGAQL
+738 GISIRMPLLIYGAEL
-753 KEQREQSGTGSSSA
+753 K
-767 ESRLKSTEG
+767 
-776 QLNDESQEITIN
+776 DENEEITIN

-909 FRPDAHILEI
+909 YQPDAHILEI

-932 NIYRARIEA
+932 NIYRARVEA

-975 CSITKRT
+975 RSITKRT
-982 LAGFRNTRVNVQYYP
+982 LAGFRDTRVNVQYYP

-1005 RPEAVVNTFRDGKR
+1005 RPEAVVNTFRDGKH

-1039 YQVNKATENSITN
+1039 YQVMDGENSASAKPVYQHFVN
-1052 AAYSISIYNLFIELA
+1052 ISKALKPLYFSLIMPA
-1067 RKLNPSYISMIT
+1067 RWYAGGKGLDDFRDDMLKNKGVVKL
-1079 PSRWMTKAGQSIPD
+1079 
-1093 EWVDI
+1093 VD
-1098 MINCNHFRLIHD
+1098 F
-1110 YADARDCFPTVE
+1110 ADSSDCFPTVN
-1122 IKGGINYFL
+1122 IAGGISYYLWEKGFTNECIIYNMGKDGVKSQLTRNLDDFDVFVRDNNAYRVIKKIQKFKETTMNSHVHSRNTFSLPSNYRGHKDLRAGDYLLLSSNGF
-1131 YEGSYIG
+1131 SYIKPTEISIG
-1138 ECNHLMHKDGIVVS
+1138 ED
-1152 HKDYLN
+1152 
-1158 RLNLGVVVRDA
+1158 
-1169 KAFEILN
+1169 ILN
-1176 RIIAV
+1176 
-1181 EGRFFE
+1181 
-1187 LDSFSSLVSVRDFFT
+1187 S
-1202 TPKRLTSNWNGY
+1202 Y
-1214 SIVKDDQHDI
+1214 
-1224 KYYLNKKLEPIGYA
+1224 
-1238 WIKYEDI
+1238 
-1245 PKGFGA
+1245 
-1251 ISLHK
+1251 K
-1256 VYLPKAG
+1256 V
-1263 GSGNDPYVLGKPFY
+1263 
-1277 GEPNSVCSLTYLVIG
+1277 
-1292 YDPEKHNFTKEHC
+1292 
-1305 LNIITYIKTRFFR
+1305 IITYAMSGGNKPSSEGNYQVLSSLMILKPKEVCTETFLILDRFTNEKEAIGLASYAKTKFFR
-1318 YLVSIKKKTQD
+1318 YLLLQSLSSIHITKD
-1329 NPRDVFQFVPLQD
+1329 SFRFVPLQD

>member
-32 TTIDEDDGSNLF
+32 TTIDEDDGSDLF
-44 NNTEALQKAAHHR
+44 NNAESLKEAAHKR

-89 DKQVHKVLERSGIK
+89 DKQVHKVLERSGVK

-110 KGADEWYCCD
+110 TGADEWYCCD

-130 VKKGETSLH
+130 VKRGETSLH
-139 PSEITQGQTPIIFR
+139 PSDITQGQSPIIFR
-153 PEQQEAISKTRKRF
+153 PEQQEAINKTRKRF
-167 RKGNQMLWNAKMRFG
+167 KKGNQMLWNAKMRFG

-194 QFTRTLIL
+194 EFVRTLIL

-212 FEDFGKIFYDRPNFH
+212 FEDFGKIFYDSPHYH
-227 YGSRTNGETFEML
+227 YGSRNQGELFGKL
-240 ESMAAKHPSSREGKG
+240 EQLASKG
-255 AGFVYFAS
+255 SKYVYFAS

-283 FRTAWDFVI
+283 FKTPWDFVI

-304 GQNVLKELI
+304 GQNVLRELI
-313 KPDTKVLQLSG
+313 KENTKVLQLSG

-352 WATDNPYEPNP
+352 WTTDNPYEPNP

-391 NFREFFRTKSLTPD
+391 NFREFFRTKDDDT
-405 PSPKGEGSEISFIHD
+405 FIHE

-435 DSLYPYSNDQFRRI
+435 DSLYPYSNDTFRRI

-463 RALSTKLKS
+463 RALSNKLKN
-472 HPVFGMF
+472 HPVFGKF
-479 QIVNVAGN
+479 QPVNVAGD
-487 GDEDEEN
+487 GDEEEAN
-494 VEALQMVNDA
+494 EEALKKVNNA
-504 IGEDPDETYTITLS
+504 IGPDPDETYTITLS

-560 NHGRMKE
+560 IHGRMKE

-617 GSKMKPYDV
+617 GSQMKPYDV

-661 VELRDFDELKKT
+661 VELQDFDDLKKT
-673 IGSTK
+673 IGTTK

-690 QGFTNEQY
+690 QGFTKEQY
-698 AEKEKLEKKKKKDL
+698 EEKERLEKKPKKEL
-712 TPEEKARLEE
+712 TPEEKARLDE
-722 LKTMSNQ
+722 LKAMSNQ
-729 RRNAISILR
+729 RKNAISILR
-738 GISIRMPLLIYGAQL
+738 GISIRMPLLIYGAEL
-753 KEQREQSGTGSSSA
+753 KNE
-767 ESRLKSTEG
+767 
-776 QLNDESQEITIN
+776 DEEITID

-796 QSWEEFMPKGVDKE
+796 TSWEEFMPKGVDKE
-810 RFEKF
+810 KFEKF

-847 ERIAA
+847 ERISA

-875 MSDCLGGWCFYD
+875 MSDCLGGWCFYGESFGD
-887 EEFKKPLS
+887 KDTLS

-900 DQGKVTKDV
+900 DRGKVTKDI
-909 FRPDAHILEI
+909 FRPESHVLEI

-932 NIYRARIEA
+932 NIYRARVEA
-941 AKQKYGEVSH
+941 AKAKYGEVSH

-975 CSITKRT
+975 KSITKRT
-982 LAGFRNTRVNVQYYP
+982 LAGFRNTRVNAQYYP
-997 DLIQNISE
+997 ELIENISE

-1030 LDAIVGNPP
+1030 LDAIVSNPP
-1039 YQVNKATENSITN
+1039 YQVMDGGAGVSAVPVYHRFVDIAKKAKPN
-1052 AAYSISIYNLFIELA
+1052 
-1067 RKLNPSYISMIT
+1067 YISMIM
-1079 PSRWMTKAGQSIPD
+1079 PAKWYNGGRGLDQFRYDMLHD
-1093 EWVDI
+1093 EQLR
-1098 MINCNHFRLIHD
+1098 CLYD
-1110 YADARDCFPTVE
+1110 YIDPHDCFPTVDVA
-1122 IKGGINYFL
+1122 GGICYFL
-1131 YEGSYIG
+1131 RDKRYFGLCNFVSCKNGTQIATMRDLSESDVLIRHQEELSILSKVQVEGQT
-1138 ECNHLMHKDGIVVS
+1138 
-1152 HKDYLN
+1152 YLN
-1158 RLNLGVVVRDA
+1158 ETAYSQKPFGLRTYVKPLEKGDIVLRYNGGVGPYQSDLITTNKDLIGKWKIITSCLTAEHAGETDRNGQ
-1169 KAFEILN
+1169 KRIFSTLEILEPGQICTETYMLLSTFDN
-1176 RIIAV
+1176 RKAC
-1181 EGRFFE
+1181 ENM
-1187 LDSFSSLVSVRDFFT
+1187 L
-1202 TPKRLTSNWNGY
+1202 GY
-1214 SIVKDDQHDI
+1214 
-1224 KYYLNKKLEPIGYA
+1224 L
-1238 WIKYEDI
+1238 
-1245 PKGFGA
+1245 
-1251 ISLHK
+1251 
-1256 VYLPKAG
+1256 
-1263 GSGNDPYVLGKPFY
+1263 
-1277 GEPNSVCSLTYLVIG
+1277 
-1292 YDPEKHNFTKEHC
+1292 
-1305 LNIITYIKTRFFR
+1305 KTRFVRALIGMVTATQHLSRGNFR
-1318 YLVSIKKKTQD
+1318 
-1329 NPRDVFQFVPLQD
+1329 FVPVLD

-1348 DADLYA
+1348 DGELYA
-1354 KYKLTDEEIQFIESM
+1354 KYGLNDEEITFVESM
-1369 IKPMD
+1369 IKPIE

>member
-21 ERHRDCLKIGE
+21 ERHSDCLKIGE
-32 TTIDEDDGSNLF
+32 TTIDEDDGSDLF
-44 NNTEALQKAAHHR
+44 NNAESLQEAAHKR

-89 DKQVHKVLERSGIK
+89 DKQVHKVLERSGIR
-103 RKEFDGV
+103 RKEFEGV
-110 KGADEWYCCD
+110 SGADEWYCCD
-120 LETVKKAIAA
+120 LETVKKAISA

-139 PSEITQGQTPIIFR
+139 PSEITKGQSPIIFR
-153 PEQQEAISKTRKRF
+153 PEQQEAIDKTRKRF
-167 RKGNQMLWNAKMRFG
+167 KKGNQMLWNAKMRFG

-194 QFTRTLIL
+194 EFKRTLIL

-212 FEDFGKIFYDRPNFH
+212 FEDFGKIFYDRKDYH
-227 YGSRTNGETFEML
+227 YGSKGNGEEFKVL
-240 ESMAAKHPSSREGKG
+240 EKKVASGSKY
-255 AGFVYFAS
+255 VYFAS

-277 DKNNEI
+277 DKNNEL
-283 FRTAWDFVI
+283 FSAKWDFVI

-313 KPDTKVLQLSG
+313 KEDTKVLQLSG

-391 NFREFFRTKSLTPD
+391 NFREFFRTKDDDT
-405 PSPKGEGSEISFIHD
+405 FVHD

-426 LDLLCKDDK
+426 LDLLCKEDK
-435 DSLYPYSNDQFRRI
+435 DSLYPYSNDTFRRI

-463 RALSTKLKS
+463 RALSAKLRK

-479 QIVNVAGN
+479 QTVNVAGN

-494 VEALQMVNDA
+494 TEALKMVNEK
-504 IGEDPDETYTITLS
+504 IGPNPEETYTITLS

-524 GVSIKPWTAV
+524 GVSVKPWTAV

-554 VQTPFT
+554 VQTPFICQ
-560 NHGRMKE
+560 GRMKE

-661 VELRDFDELKKT
+661 VELKDFDDLKKT
-673 IGSTK
+673 IGTTK

-698 AEKEKLEKKKKKDL
+698 EEKERLEKKPKKER
-712 TPEEKARLEE
+712 TPEEQARLDE
-722 LKTMSNQ
+722 LKAMSNQ

-738 GISIRMPLLIYGAQL
+738 GISIRMPLLIYGAEL
-753 KEQREQSGTGSSSA
+753 MNE
-767 ESRLKSTEG
+767 
-776 QLNDESQEITIN
+776 DEEITIN

-810 RFEKF
+810 KFEKF

-820 PDIFREAGKRIRE
+820 PDVFREAGKRIRE

-847 ERIAA
+847 ERISA

-875 MSDCLGGWCFYD
+875 ISDCLGGWCFYD
-887 EEFKKPLS
+887 EEFNHPLS

-900 DQGKVTKDV
+900 SQGKVTEDV
-909 FRPDAHILEI
+909 FRPDAHVLEI

-932 NIYRARIEA
+932 NIYRCRVEE
-941 AKQKYGEVSH
+941 AKQKYGEVGI
-951 GFAMNLWDAT
+951 GFAKSLWDAT

-975 CSITKRT
+975 RSITKRT
-982 LAGFRNTRVNVQYYP
+982 LAGFRPVRVNAQYYK

-1005 RPEAVVNTFRDGKR
+1005 RPDAVVNTFKDGKH
-1019 FWKINQDTNMK
+1019 FWKINQNTNMK
-1030 LDAIVGNPP
+1030 LDAVVGNPP
-1039 YQVNKATENSITN
+1039 YQVMDGGTQTGAMPVYQYFVEIAK
-1052 AAYSISIYNLFIELA
+1052 
-1067 RKLNPSYISMIT
+1067 KLKSTYISMIM
-1079 PSRWMTKAGQSIPD
+1079 PSRWFAGGRGLDDFRKEMLEDKSLSML
-1093 EWVDI
+1093 VD
-1098 MINCNHFRLIHD
+1098 FPK
-1110 YADARDCFPTVE
+1110 ARDCFSNVDIAGGICYFLRDNNYKGMCNVISSIYGKRTESKRDLGKYSIFIRDNVGQGIIEKVE
-1122 IKGGINYFL
+1122 ASTEKHLDELVLKVSPFGIRSFIRGEEKDKGGQVRLKSSSGFGYIDRSVVTKNKDLIGKYKVSCGYLNPDRAGVNNASDGKNNVTTKLTILKPNEVITETYIVLGAFDTKEEAENYA
-1131 YEGSYIG
+1131 SYIRTKLVRFLV
-1138 ECNHLMHKDGIVVS
+1138 LM
-1152 HKDYLN
+1152 
-1158 RLNLGVVVRDA
+1158 
-1169 KAFEILN
+1169 
-1176 RIIAV
+1176 
-1181 EGRFFE
+1181 
-1187 LDSFSSLVSVRDFFT
+1187 T
-1202 TPKRLTSNWNGY
+1202 MTSM
-1214 SIVKDDQHDI
+1214 H
-1224 KYYLNKKLEPIGYA
+1224 
-1238 WIKYEDI
+1238 
-1245 PKGFGA
+1245 
-1251 ISLHK
+1251 
-1256 VYLPKAG
+1256 
-1263 GSGNDPYVLGKPFY
+1263 
-1277 GEPNSVCSLTYLVIG
+1277 
-1292 YDPEKHNFTKEHC
+1292 
-1305 LNIITYIKTRFFR
+1305 IT
-1318 YLVSIKKKTQD
+1318 QA
-1329 NPRDVFQFVPLQD
+1329 NFQFVPIQD
-1342 FTRPWT
+1342 FGKAWN
-1348 DADLYA
+1348 DDELNV
-1354 KYKLTDEEIQFIESM
+1354 KYGLSELEITYIDSM
-1369 IKPMD
+1369 IRVME

>member
-103 RKEFDGV
+103 RKEFEGV
-110 KGADEWYCCD
+110 SGADEWYCCD

-240 ESMAAKHPSSREGKG
+240 EAMAAKHPSSREGKG
-255 AGFVYFAS
+255 ASFVYFAS

-313 KPDTKVLQLSG
+313 KPETKVLQLSG

-369 INIYTYDLGTLMSEY
+369 INIYTYDLGALMSEY

-494 VEALQMVNDA
+494 VEALQMVNKA

-661 VELRDFDELKKT
+661 VELRDFDELKKA

-722 LKTMSNQ
+722 LKAMSNQ

-753 KEQREQSGTGSSSA
+753 KEQREQSGTGSGSA

-909 FRPDAHILEI
+909 YRPDAHILEI

-932 NIYRARIEA
+932 NIYRARVEA

-975 CSITKRT
+975 KSITKRT

-1005 RPEAVVNTFRDGKR
+1005 RPEAVVNTLRDGKR

-1039 YQVNKATENSITN
+1039 YQELDGGGAGTSAIPV
-1052 AAYSISIYNLFIELA
+1052 YNRFWTIALEM
-1067 RKLNPSYISMIT
+1067 KPSYNSMIM
-1079 PSRWMTKAGQSIPD
+1079 PARWYAGGKGLDDFRANMLKDRSLKLLVDFPESR
-1093 EWVDI
+1093 E
-1098 MINCNHFRLIHD
+1098 
-1110 YADARDCFPTVE
+1110 CFPSAD
-1122 IKGGINYFL
+1122 IAGGICYVLWDKNYK
-1131 YEGSYIG
+1131 GDCMVITI
-1138 ECNHLMHKDGIVVS
+1138 NH
-1152 HKDYLN
+1152 
-1158 RLNLGVVVRDA
+1158 GVRSTYRRDLREFDTFVRQA
-1169 KAFEILN
+1169 SAIEI
-1176 RIIAV
+1176 
-1181 EGRFFE
+1181 
-1187 LDSFSSLVSVRDFFT
+1187 
-1202 TPKRLTSNWNGY
+1202 
-1214 SIVKDDQHDI
+1214 
-1224 KYYLNKKLEPIGYA
+1224 
-1238 WIKYEDI
+1238 
-1245 PKGFGA
+1245 
-1251 ISLHK
+1251 LHK
-1256 VYLPKAG
+1256 VASFKEDTLNNYVYSRKPFGLDNNYVGRTKPFDGAIFLFGSQGFSYIKFDEITQNRDIIKKWKVIVSKASAQGGRADKEGKRKVLPKAE
-1263 GSGNDPYVLGKPFY
+1263 VLGPYSACTESYLLISCFDNKQEAENALSYVKTSFFRFLL
-1277 GEPNSVCSLTYLVIG
+1277 SLKVITQ
-1292 YDPEKHNFTKEHC
+1292 NITKES
-1305 LNIITYIKTRFFR
+1305 F
-1318 YLVSIKKKTQD
+1318 S
-1329 NPRDVFQFVPLQD
+1329 FVPLQD

>member
-1 MATFESSLKSK
+1 
-12 LIYVFAIND
+12 
-21 ERHRDCLKIGE
+21 
-32 TTIDEDDGSNLF
+32 
-44 NNTEALQKAAHHR
+44 
-57 IRQYTKTAGIAY
+57 
-69 QLLYTEI
+69 
-76 SIFVRSGMIMTFN
+76 MIMTFN

-103 RKEFDGV
+103 RKEFEGV
-110 KGADEWYCCD
+110 TGADEWYCCD
-120 LETVKKAIAA
+120 LETVKKAISA
-130 VKKGETSLH
+130 VKNGETSLH
-139 PSEITQGQTPIIFR
+139 PSDITQKQSPIIFR

-167 RKGNQMLWNAKMRFG
+167 KKGNQMLWNAKMRFG

-194 QFTRTLIL
+194 EFARTLIL

-212 FEDFGKIFYDRPNFH
+212 FEDFGKIFYDRKDYH
-227 YGSRTNGETFEML
+227 YGSKGNGELFENL
-240 ESMAAKHPSSREGKG
+240 ERKVSKGGKY
-255 AGFVYFAS
+255 VYFAS

-277 DKNNEI
+277 DKNNEL
-283 FRTAWDFVI
+283 FKAVWDFVI

-313 KPDTKVLQLSG
+313 KPNTKVLQLSG

-352 WATDNPYEPNP
+352 WAVDNPYEPNP

-369 INIYTYDLGTLMSEY
+369 INIYTYDLGSLMSDY
-384 VEDEKAF
+384 VEDERAF
-391 NFREFFRTKSLTPD
+391 NFREFFRTKD
-405 PSPKGEGSEISFIHD
+405 DDSFIHER
-420 KDVDRF
+420 DVERF

-435 DSLYPYSNDQFRRI
+435 ESLYPYSNDTFSRI

-458 GVKAA
+458 GVKSA
-463 RALSTKLKS
+463 RALSIKLKS
-472 HPVFGMF
+472 HPIFGKF

-494 VEALQMVNDA
+494 AEALQMVNNA

-554 VQTPFT
+554 VQTPFA

-617 GSKMKPYDV
+617 GSQMKPYDV
-626 NKMMSQ
+626 NKMMGQ

-661 VELRDFDELKKT
+661 VELKDFDELKKT
-673 IGSTK
+673 IGQTK
-678 AMAKTGDIDVNN
+678 AMAKSGDIDVNN

-698 AEKEKLEKKKKKDL
+698 EEKERLEKKPKKER
-712 TPEEKARLEE
+712 TPEEQARLDE
-722 LKTMSNQ
+722 LKAMSNQ

-738 GISIRMPLLIYGAQL
+738 GISIRMPLLIYGAEL
-753 KEQREQSGTGSSSA
+753 MEQREQSGTSSDSA
-767 ESRLKSTEG
+767 ESRQKSTEG
-776 QLNDESQEITIN
+776 QLKSEDEEITIH

-796 QSWEEFMPKGVDKE
+796 QSWEEFMPKGVDKKK
-810 RFEKF
+810 FEKF

-847 ERIAA
+847 ERIAS

-875 MSDCLGGWCFYD
+875 MSDCLGVWCFYD
-887 EEFKKPLS
+887 EEFKNTLS
-895 VPRYV
+895 IPRYV
-900 DQGKVTKDV
+900 EQGKVTKDV

-919 NSKSGLYPLYVAY
+919 NSKSGLYPFYVAY
-932 NIYRARIEA
+932 NIYRSRVEA
-941 AKQKYGEVSH
+941 AKAKYGEVSH

-975 CSITKRT
+975 KSITKRT
-982 LAGFRNTRVNVQYYP
+982 LAGFRDTKVNAQYYP
-997 DLIQNISE
+997 NLIENISE
-1005 RPEAVVNTFRDGKR
+1005 RPEAVVNTFRDGKH
-1019 FWKINQDTNMK
+1019 FWKINDNTNMK
-1030 LDAIVGNPP
+1030 FDAIVGNPP
-1039 YQVNKATENSITN
+1039 YQELDGGNNASAMPVYQHFVN
-1052 AAYSISIYNLFIELA
+1052 AARLIKPI
-1067 RKLNPSYISMIT
+1067 YISMIM
-1079 PSRWMTKAGQSIPD
+1079 PSRWCVSGRGLDAFRESMLT
-1093 EWVDI
+1093 DI
-1098 MINCNHFRLIHD
+1098 HFSKMFDFRNGG
-1110 YADARDCFPTVE
+1110 DCFPG
-1122 IKGGINYFL
+1122 IRIGG
-1131 YEGSYIG
+1131 GVCYI
-1138 ECNHLMHKDGIVVS
+1138 LW
-1152 HKDYLN
+1152 
-1158 RLNLGVVVRDA
+1158 
-1169 KAFEILN
+1169 
-1176 RIIAV
+1176 
-1181 EGRFFE
+1181 
-1187 LDSFSSLVSVRDFFT
+1187 DS
-1202 TPKRLTSNWNGY
+1202 
-1214 SIVKDDQHDI
+1214 
-1224 KYYLNKKLEPIGYA
+1224 
-1238 WIKYEDI
+1238 KYEDGKI
-1245 PKGFGA
+1245 EIANMPRNKSSQLRPKKEFGLDFLIRDNIVRSIIYKVFAFDEPKMSSLSFSQKPFGFRTNFMGYKDIGEIKIYTKKERVGFGYVSREEVTKNA
-1251 ISLHK
+1251 EFIDEWQVVTSRSTSVPEEDNGQVLREVQTFISEPGSVVTESYVVVASFKQEQFARNCLS
-1256 VYLPKAG
+1256 YLK
-1263 GSGNDPYVLGKPFY
+1263 
-1277 GEPNSVCSLTYLVIG
+1277 
-1292 YDPEKHNFTKEHC
+1292 TK
-1305 LNIITYIKTRFFR
+1305 FFR
-1318 YLVSIKKKTQD
+1318 ILCQVTIVSPDVSARTFDLVPI
-1329 NPRDVFQFVPLQD
+1329 QD
-1342 FTRPWT
+1342 FSRPWA
-1348 DADLYA
+1348 DDDLYK
-1354 KYKLTDEEIQFIESM
+1354 KYGLEDDEITFIESN
-1369 IKPMD
+1369 IKSMK

>member
-21 ERHRDCLKIGE
+21 ERHSDCLKIGE

-44 NNTEALQKAAHHR
+44 GNTEALQEAAHKR

-76 SIFVRSGMIMTFN
+76 SIFVRNGMIMTFN

-110 KGADEWYCCD
+110 TGADEWYCCD
-120 LETVKKAIAA
+120 LETVKKAISA
-130 VKKGETSLH
+130 VKNGETSLH
-139 PSEITQGQTPIIFR
+139 PSDITQKQSPIIFR

-167 RKGNQMLWNAKMRFG
+167 KKGNQMLWNAKMRFG

-194 QFTRTLIL
+194 EFARTLIL

-212 FEDFGKIFYDRPNFH
+212 FEDFGKIFYDRKDYH
-227 YGSRTNGETFEML
+227 YGSKGNGELFGNL
-240 ESMAAKHPSSREGKG
+240 ERMVSKGGKY
-255 AGFVYFAS
+255 VYFAS

-277 DKNNEI
+277 DKNNEL
-283 FRTAWDFVI
+283 FKAVWDFVI

-313 KPDTKVLQLSG
+313 KPNTKVLQLSG

-352 WATDNPYEPNP
+352 WAVDNPYEPNP

-369 INIYTYDLGTLMSEY
+369 INIYTYDLGSLMSDY
-384 VEDEKAF
+384 VEDERAF
-391 NFREFFRTKSLTPD
+391 NFREFFRTKD
-405 PSPKGEGSEISFIHD
+405 DDSFIHER
-420 KDVDRF
+420 DVDRF

-435 DSLYPYSNDQFRRI
+435 ESLYPYSNDTFRRI

-458 GVKAA
+458 GVKSA
-463 RALSTKLKS
+463 RALSIKLKS
-472 HPVFGMF
+472 HPIFGKF

-494 VEALQMVNDA
+494 AEALQMVNNA

-617 GSKMKPYDV
+617 GSQMKPYDV
-626 NKMMSQ
+626 NKMMGQ

-661 VELRDFDELKKT
+661 VELKDFDELKKT
-673 IGSTK
+673 IGQTK
-678 AMAKTGDIDVNN
+678 AMAKSGDIDVNN

-698 AEKEKLEKKKKKDL
+698 EEKERLEKKPKKER
-712 TPEEKARLEE
+712 TPEEQARLDE
-722 LKTMSNQ
+722 LKAMSNQ

-738 GISIRMPLLIYGAQL
+738 GISIRMPLLIYGA
-753 KEQREQSGTGSSSA
+753 E
-767 ESRLKSTEG
+767 LKSE
-776 QLNDESQEITIN
+776 DEEITIH

-810 RFEKF
+810 KFDKF

-887 EEFKKPLS
+887 EEFKNTLS
-895 VPRYV
+895 IPRYV
-900 DQGKVTKDV
+900 EQGKVTKDV

-932 NIYRARIEA
+932 NIYRSRVEA
-941 AKQKYGEVSH
+941 AKAKYGEVSH
-951 GFAMNLWDAT
+951 GFAKNLWDAT

-975 CSITKRT
+975 KSITKRT
-982 LAGFRNTRVNVQYYP
+982 LAGFRDTKVNAQYYP
-997 DLIQNISE
+997 NLIQNISE
-1005 RPEAVVNTFRDGKR
+1005 RPEAVVNTFRDGKH
-1019 FWKINQDTNMK
+1019 FWKINDQTNMK
-1030 LDAIVGNPP
+1030 FDAIVGNPP
-1039 YQVNKATENSITN
+1039 YQELDGGNNASAMPVYQHFVN
-1052 AAYSISIYNLFIELA
+1052 AARLIKPI
-1067 RKLNPSYISMIT
+1067 YISMIM
-1079 PSRWMTKAGQSIPD
+1079 PSRWCVSGRGLDAFRESMLT
-1093 EWVDI
+1093 DI
-1098 MINCNHFRLIHD
+1098 HFSKMFDFRNGG
-1110 YADARDCFPTVE
+1110 DCFPG
-1122 IKGGINYFL
+1122 IRIGG
-1131 YEGSYIG
+1131 GVCYI
-1138 ECNHLMHKDGIVVS
+1138 LW
-1152 HKDYLN
+1152 
-1158 RLNLGVVVRDA
+1158 
-1169 KAFEILN
+1169 
-1176 RIIAV
+1176 
-1181 EGRFFE
+1181 
-1187 LDSFSSLVSVRDFFT
+1187 DS
-1202 TPKRLTSNWNGY
+1202 
-1214 SIVKDDQHDI
+1214 
-1224 KYYLNKKLEPIGYA
+1224 
-1238 WIKYEDI
+1238 KYEDGKI
-1245 PKGFGA
+1245 EIANMPRNKSSQLRPKKEFGLDFLIRDNIVRSIIYKVFAFDEPKMSSLSFSQKPFGFRTNFMGYKDIGEIKIYTKKERVGFGYVSREEVTKNA
-1251 ISLHK
+1251 EFIDEWQVVTSRSTSVPEEDNGQVLREVQTFISEPGSVVTESYVVVASFKQEQFARNCLS
-1256 VYLPKAG
+1256 YLK
-1263 GSGNDPYVLGKPFY
+1263 
-1277 GEPNSVCSLTYLVIG
+1277 
-1292 YDPEKHNFTKEHC
+1292 TK
-1305 LNIITYIKTRFFR
+1305 FFR
-1318 YLVSIKKKTQD
+1318 ILCQVTIVSPDVSARTFDLVPI
-1329 NPRDVFQFVPLQD
+1329 QD
-1342 FTRPWT
+1342 FSRPWT
-1348 DADLYA
+1348 DDDLYI
-1354 KYKLTDEEIQFIESM
+1354 KYGLEDDEITFIESN
-1369 IKPMD
+1369 IKSMK

>member
-21 ERHRDCLKIGE
+21 ERHSDCLKIGE
-32 TTIDEDDGSNLF
+32 TTIDEDDGSDLF
-44 NNTEALQKAAHHR
+44 NNAESLQEAAHKR

-69 QLLYTEI
+69 QLLYTEV

-89 DKQVHKVLERSGIK
+89 DKQVHKVLERSGIR
-103 RKEFDGV
+103 RKEFEGV
-110 KGADEWYCCD
+110 SGADEWYCCD
-120 LETVKKAIAA
+120 LETVKKAISA
-130 VKKGETSLH
+130 VKKGETSLQ
-139 PSEITQGQTPIIFR
+139 PSEITKGQSPIIFR
-153 PEQQEAISKTRKRF
+153 PEQQEAIDKTRKRF
-167 RKGNQMLWNAKMRFG
+167 KKGNQMLWNAKMRFG

-194 QFTRTLIL
+194 EFKRTLIL

-212 FEDFGKIFYDRPNFH
+212 FEDFGKIFYDRKDYH
-227 YGSRTNGETFEML
+227 YGSKGNGEEFKVL
-240 ESMAAKHPSSREGKG
+240 EKKVASGSKY
-255 AGFVYFAS
+255 VYFAS

-277 DKNNEI
+277 DKNNEL
-283 FRTAWDFVI
+283 FSTKWDFVI

-313 KPDTKVLQLSG
+313 KEDTKVLQLSG

-391 NFREFFRTKSLTPD
+391 NFREFFRTKDDDT
-405 PSPKGEGSEISFIHD
+405 FVHD

-426 LDLLCKDDK
+426 LDLLCKEDK
-435 DSLYPYSNDQFRRI
+435 DSLYPYSNDTFRRI

-458 GVKAA
+458 GVKSA
-463 RALSTKLKS
+463 RALSAKLRK
-472 HPVFGMF
+472 HPVFGLF
-479 QIVNVAGN
+479 QTVNVAGN

-494 VEALQMVNDA
+494 TEALKMVNEK
-504 IGEDPDETYTITLS
+504 IGPNPEETYTITLS

-524 GVSIKPWTAV
+524 GVSVKPWTAV

-560 NHGRMKE
+560 SKGRMKE

-661 VELRDFDELKKT
+661 VELKDFDDLKKT
-673 IGSTK
+673 IGTTK

-690 QGFTNEQY
+690 QGFTKEQY
-698 AEKEKLEKKKKKDL
+698 EEKERLEKKPKKER
-712 TPEEKARLEE
+712 TPEEQARLDE
-722 LKTMSNQ
+722 LKAMSNQ

-738 GISIRMPLLIYGAQL
+738 GISIRMPLLIYGAEL
-753 KEQREQSGTGSSSA
+753 KEQREQSGTCSNSA

-776 QLNDESQEITIN
+776 QLKNEDEEITIN
-788 NFASLIDD
+788 NFATLIDD

-810 RFEKF
+810 KFEKF

-820 PDIFREAGKRIRE
+820 PDVFREAGKRIRE

-847 ERIAA
+847 ERISA

-887 EEFKKPLS
+887 EEFKQPLS

-900 DQGKVTKDV
+900 SQGKVTEDV
-909 FRPDAHILEI
+909 FRPDAHVLEI

-932 NIYRARIEA
+932 NIYRCRVEE
-941 AKQKYGEVSH
+941 AKQKYGEVGI
-951 GFAMNLWDAT
+951 GFAKSIWDAT

-975 CSITKRT
+975 RSITKRT
-982 LAGFRNTRVNVQYYP
+982 LAGFRPVRVNAQYYK

-1005 RPEAVVNTFRDGKR
+1005 RPELVVNTFRDGKR
-1019 FWKINQDTNMK
+1019 FWKINNNENMK

-1039 YQVNKATENSITN
+1039 YQVMDGGAGVSAVPVYHRFVDIAKQSKPN
-1052 AAYSISIYNLFIELA
+1052 
-1067 RKLNPSYISMIT
+1067 YISMIM
-1079 PSRWMTKAGQSIPD
+1079 PAKWYNGGRGLDQ
-1093 EWVDI
+1093 
-1098 MINCNHFRLIHD
+1098 FRYDMLHD
-1110 YADARDCFPTVE
+1110 KQIKCLYDYIDPHDCFPTVDVA
-1122 IKGGINYFL
+1122 GGICYFL
-1131 YEGSYIG
+1131 RDKSYDGLCNFVSCKSNARVSTMRDLSDSEVLIRHQEEISIMSKVQIEGQTYLSNIASSQKPFGLRTYVKPLEAGDISLRYNGGVGPYKRELVTVNSELIDKWKIITSCLTAEHAG
-1138 ECNHLMHKDGIVVS
+1138 ETDKNGQKRIFSTL
-1152 HKDYLN
+1152 
-1158 RLNLGVVVRDA
+1158 
-1169 KAFEILN
+1169 EIL
-1176 RIIAV
+1176 
-1181 EGRFFE
+1181 
-1187 LDSFSSLVSVRDFFT
+1187 
-1202 TPKRLTSNWNGY
+1202 
-1214 SIVKDDQHDI
+1214 
-1224 KYYLNKKLEPIGYA
+1224 EPGTICT
-1238 WIKYEDI
+1238 E
-1245 PKGFGA
+1245 
-1251 ISLHK
+1251 
-1256 VYLPKAG
+1256 
-1263 GSGNDPYVLGKPFY
+1263 
-1277 GEPNSVCSLTYLVIG
+1277 TYLLLSAFDNQNECV
-1292 YDPEKHNFTKEHC
+1292 NMMQF
-1305 LNIITYIKTRFFR
+1305 LKTRFVRALVAMVTATQHLSRSNFR
-1318 YLVSIKKKTQD
+1318 
-1329 NPRDVFQFVPLQD
+1329 FVPLQD
-1342 FTRPWT
+1342 FNKPWT
-1348 DADLYA
+1348 DAELYA
-1354 KYKLTDEEIQFIESM
+1354 KYGLTDEEIAFIESM
-1369 IKPMD
+1369 IKPIE

>member
-32 TTIDEDDGSNLF
+32 TTIDEDDGSDLF
-44 NNTEALQKAAHHR
+44 NNAESLKVAAHKR

-103 RKEFDGV
+103 RKEFEGV
-110 KGADEWYCCD
+110 SGADEWYCCD

-130 VKKGETSLH
+130 VKRGETSLH
-139 PSEITQGQTPIIFR
+139 PSDITQGQSPIIFR
-153 PEQQEAISKTRKRF
+153 PEQQEAINKTRKRF
-167 RKGNQMLWNAKMRFG
+167 KKGNQMLWNAKMRFG

-194 QFTRTLIL
+194 EFVRTLIL
-202 THRPVVDKGW
+202 THCPVVDKGW
-212 FEDFGKIFYDRPNFH
+212 FEDFGKIFYDSPHYH
-227 YGSRTNGETFEML
+227 YGSRNQGELFGKL
-240 ESMAAKHPSSREGKG
+240 EQLANKG
-255 AGFVYFAS
+255 NKYVYFAS

-283 FRTAWDFVI
+283 FKTPWDFVI

-313 KPDTKVLQLSG
+313 KEHTKVLQLSG

-352 WATDNPYEPNP
+352 WTTDNPYEPNP

-391 NFREFFRTKSLTPD
+391 NFREFFRTKDDDT
-405 PSPKGEGSEISFIHD
+405 FIHE

-435 DSLYPYSNDQFRRI
+435 DSLYPYSNDTFRLI

-463 RALSTKLKS
+463 RALSNKLKN
-472 HPVFGMF
+472 HPVFGKF
-479 QIVNVAGN
+479 QPVNVAGD
-487 GDEDEEN
+487 GDEEEAN
-494 VEALQMVNDA
+494 EEALKKVNNA
-504 IGEDPDETYTITLS
+504 IGPDPDETYTITLS

-560 NHGRMKE
+560 IHGRMKE

-617 GSKMKPYDV
+617 GSQMKPYDV

-661 VELRDFDELKKT
+661 VELQDFDDLKKT
-673 IGSTK
+673 IGTTK

-690 QGFTNEQY
+690 QGFTKEQY
-698 AEKEKLEKKKKKDL
+698 EEKERLEKKSKKEL

-722 LKTMSNQ
+722 LKAMSNQ
-729 RRNAISILR
+729 RKNAICILR
-738 GISIRMPLLIYGAQL
+738 GISIRMPLLIYGAEL
-753 KEQREQSGTGSSSA
+753 KNE
-767 ESRLKSTEG
+767 
-776 QLNDESQEITIN
+776 DEEITIN

-796 QSWEEFMPKGVDKE
+796 TSWEEFMPKGVDKE
-810 RFEKF
+810 KFEKF

-847 ERIAA
+847 ERISA

-875 MSDCLGGWCFYD
+875 MSDCLGGWCFYGESFGD
-887 EEFKKPLS
+887 KDTLS

-900 DQGKVTKDV
+900 DRGKVTKDI
-909 FRPDAHILEI
+909 FRPESHVLEI

-932 NIYRARIEA
+932 NIYRARVEA
-941 AKQKYGEVSH
+941 AKAKYGEVSH

-975 CSITKRT
+975 KSITKRT
-982 LAGFRNTRVNVQYYP
+982 LAGFRNTRVNAKYYP
-997 DLIQNISE
+997 ELIENISE

-1030 LDAIVGNPP
+1030 LDAIVSNPP
-1039 YQVNKATENSITN
+1039 YQVMDGGTDRGAVPVYQHFVEIAKKCKPN
-1052 AAYSISIYNLFIELA
+1052 
-1067 RKLNPSYISMIT
+1067 YISMIM
-1079 PSRWMTKAGQSIPD
+1079 PARWYAGGRGLD
-1093 EWVDI
+1093 E
-1098 MINCNHFRLIHD
+1098 FRESMLSD
-1110 YADARDCFPTVE
+1110 KRVQYLYDFETSKDLFPTVD
-1122 IKGGINYFL
+1122 IAGGLCHFL
-1131 YEGSYIG
+1131 WHKLNVAPCKVYNVNPLGSYCAERYLDEFPVFVRSNTSIPILKKVTDQSTEYLNSLVLSINPFG
-1138 ECNHLMHKDGIVVS
+1138 FRTYFRGRTDKKEGDIKILTSEGWGYVSRSEITKGIVNVN
-1152 HKDYLN
+1152 KY
-1158 RLNLGVVVRDA
+1158 
-1169 KAFEILN
+1169 K
-1176 RIIAV
+1176 IIV
-1181 EGRFFE
+1181 GRFVPSNGE
-1187 LDSFSSLVSVRDFFT
+1187 LNVKPGEGYRVLT
-1202 TPKRLTSNWNGY
+1202 TPRILKTDEINT
-1214 SIVKDDQHDI
+1214 
-1224 KYYLNKKLEPIGYA
+1224 E
-1238 WIKYEDI
+1238 
-1245 PKGFGA
+1245 
-1251 ISLHK
+1251 
-1256 VYLPKAG
+1256 
-1263 GSGNDPYVLGKPFY
+1263 
-1277 GEPNSVCSLTYLVIG
+1277 
-1292 YDPEKHNFTKEHC
+1292 
-1305 LNIITYIKTRFFR
+1305 TYIDTAVFDTLNEATNYKNYLCTKFAR
-1318 YLVSIKKKTQD
+1318 YLLRQAITSVNVT
-1329 NPRDVFQFVPLQD
+1329 RECFAFVPMQD
-1342 FTRPWT
+1342 FTRSWT
-1348 DADLYA
+1348 DEDLYA
-1354 KYKLTDEEIQFIESM
+1354 KYGLTDEEIALIESM
-1369 IKPMD
+1369 IKPIE

>member
-21 ERHRDCLKIGE
+21 ERHSDCLKIGE

-44 NNTEALQKAAHHR
+44 NNTDALQEAAHKR

-69 QLLYTEI
+69 QLLHTEI
-76 SIFVRSGMIMTFN
+76 IIFVRSGMIMTFN

-103 RKEFDGV
+103 KKEFAGV

-120 LETVKKAIAA
+120 LETVKRAIAA

-139 PSEITQGQTPIIFR
+139 PSEITQGQSPIIFR
-153 PEQQEAISKTRKRF
+153 PEQQEAIDKTRKRF
-167 RKGNQMLWNAKMRFG
+167 KKGNQMLWNAKMRFG

-194 QFTRTLIL
+194 EFRRTLIL

-212 FEDFGKIFYDRPNFH
+212 FEDFGKIFYDRKDYH
-227 YGSRTNGETFEML
+227 YGSRENGEDFKVL
-240 ESMAAKHPSSREGKG
+240 EKKVASGSKY
-255 AGFVYFAS
+255 VYFAS

-277 DKNNEI
+277 DKNNEL
-283 FRTAWDFVI
+283 FSAAWDFVI

-313 KPDTKVLQLSG
+313 KEDTKVLQLSG

-337 IFTWDYVMEQKAKQA
+337 IFTWDYVMEQKAKQE
-352 WATDNPYEPNP
+352 WTIDNPYEPNP

-384 VEDEKAF
+384 LEDEKAF
-391 NFREFFRTKSLTPD
+391 NFREFFRTKDDDT
-405 PSPKGEGSEISFIHD
+405 FVHD

-426 LDLLCKDDK
+426 LDLLCKENP
-435 DSLYPYSNDQFRRI
+435 DSLYPYTNDTFRRI

-458 GVKAA
+458 GVKSA
-463 RALSTKLKS
+463 RALRAKLKT

-479 QIVNVAGN
+479 QIVNVAGE
-487 GDEDEEN
+487 GDEEESRDD
-494 VEALQMVNDA
+494 ALKKVNDA
-504 IGEDPDETYTITLS
+504 IGPNPDETYTITLS

-554 VQTPFT
+554 VQTPYE

-617 GSKMKPYDV
+617 GSQMKPYDV

-661 VELRDFDELKKT
+661 VELRDFDDLKKT
-673 IGSTK
+673 IGTTK

-690 QGFTNEQY
+690 QGFTKEQY
-698 AEKEKLEKKKKKDL
+698 EEKERLEKKKKKEL
-712 TPEEKARLEE
+712 TSEEKARLDE
-722 LKTMSNQ
+722 LKAMNNQ

-738 GISIRMPLLIYGAQL
+738 GISIRMPLLIYGAEL
-753 KEQREQSGTGSSSA
+753 KNE
-767 ESRLKSTEG
+767 
-776 QLNDESQEITIN
+776 DEEITIN

-810 RFEKF
+810 KFEKF

-847 ERIAA
+847 ERISA

-887 EEFKKPLS
+887 EEFKQQLS
-895 VPRYV
+895 VPRFV

-909 FRPDAHILEI
+909 FRTDSHILEI

-932 NIYRARIEA
+932 NIYRRRVEEA
-941 AKQKYGEVSH
+941 KKRYGEVGI
-951 GFAMNLWDAT
+951 GFSKSLWDAT

-975 CSITKRT
+975 KSITKRT
-982 LAGFRNTRVNVQYYP
+982 LAGFRNTKVNAQYYKN
-997 DLIQNISE
+997 LIENISE
-1005 RPEAVVNTFRDGKR
+1005 RPELVVNTFRDGKH
-1019 FWKINQDTNMK
+1019 FWKINDNTNMK
-1030 LDAIVGNPP
+1030 LDAIVSNPP
-1039 YQVNKATENSITN
+1039 YQVMDGGNGASATPV
-1052 AAYSISIYNLFIELA
+1052 YNLFVDISIKMAPNYL
-1067 RKLNPSYISMIT
+1067 SMIM
-1079 PSRWMTKAGQSIPD
+1079 PSRWLSGGRGLDSFRDKMLHDDRISI
-1093 EWVDI
+1093 
-1098 MINCNHFRLIHD
+1098 LHD
-1110 YADARDCFPTVE
+1110 FHDASDCFPNVE
-1122 IKGGINYFL
+1122 IKGGICYFL
-1131 YEGSYIG
+1131 WDRDHHNDCLVAAHHNGIIHQTKRPLLENDVDTFIRSDEQISILYKVKNKNETPFSLWLNAGRYYGFHTKVEWDNEINGRIQTADGSGFIP
-1138 ECNHLMHKDGIVVS
+1138 V
-1152 HKDYLN
+1152 
-1158 RLNLGVVVRDA
+1158 
-1169 KAFEILN
+1169 
-1176 RIIAV
+1176 
-1181 EGRFFE
+1181 
-1187 LDSFSSLVSVRDFFT
+1187 FSR
-1202 TPKRLTSNWNGY
+1202 PINGDE
-1214 SIVKDDQHDI
+1214 V
-1224 KYYLNKKLEPIGYA
+1224 
-1238 WIKYEDI
+1238 
-1245 PKGFGA
+1245 
-1251 ISLHK
+1251 K
-1256 VYLPKAG
+1256 VYIHGGVCWIERENVPKNADSIDGYKVLLPR
-1263 GSGNDPYVLGKPFY
+1263 SGNPGSIIIGKPKIS
-1277 GEPNSVCSLTYLVIG
+1277 EPGSCSSNTYVVALK
-1292 YDPEKHNFTKEHC
+1292 PEGKMTKDEAK
-1305 LNIITYIKTRFFR
+1305 NIFDYMKTKFFR
-1318 YLVSIKKKTQD
+1318 FLVATKTTTQSMSL
-1329 NPRDVFQFVPLQD
+1329 PAYTFVPLQD
-1342 FTRPWT
+1342 FSKSWT
-1348 DADLYA
+1348 DKELYA
-1354 KYKLTDEEIQFIESM
+1354 KYGLTDDEIAFIESM
-1369 IKPMD
+1369 IKPME

>member
-21 ERHRDCLKIGE
+21 ERHSDCLKIGE
-32 TTIDEDDGSNLF
+32 TTIDEDDGSDLF
-44 NNTEALQKAAHHR
+44 NNAESLQEAAHKR

-69 QLLYTEI
+69 QLLYTEV

-103 RKEFDGV
+103 RKEFEGV
-110 KGADEWYCCD
+110 SGADEWYCCD
-120 LETVKKAIAA
+120 LETVKKAISA

-139 PSEITQGQTPIIFR
+139 PSEITQGLSPIIFR
-153 PEQQEAISKTRKRF
+153 PEQQEAIDKTRKRF
-167 RKGNQMLWNAKMRFG
+167 KKGNQMLWNAKMRFG

-194 QFTRTLIL
+194 EFKRTLIL

-212 FEDFGKIFYDRPNFH
+212 FEDFGKIFYDRKDYH
-227 YGSRTNGETFEML
+227 YGSKGNGEEFKVL
-240 ESMAAKHPSSREGKG
+240 EKKVASGSKY
-255 AGFVYFAS
+255 VYFAS

-277 DKNNEI
+277 DKNNEL
-283 FRTAWDFVI
+283 FSAKWDFVI

-313 KPDTKVLQLSG
+313 KEDTKVLQLSG

-391 NFREFFRTKSLTPD
+391 NFREFFRTKDDDT
-405 PSPKGEGSEISFIHD
+405 FVHD

-426 LDLLCKDDK
+426 LDLLCKEDK
-435 DSLYPYSNDQFRRI
+435 DSLYPYSNDTFRRI

-458 GVKAA
+458 GVKSA
-463 RALSTKLKS
+463 RALSAKLRK

-479 QIVNVAGN
+479 QTVNVAGN

-494 VEALQMVNDA
+494 TEALKMVNEK
-504 IGEDPDETYTITLS
+504 IGPNPEDTYTITLS

-524 GVSIKPWTAV
+524 GVSVKPWTAV

-560 NHGRMKE
+560 CQGRMKE

-661 VELRDFDELKKT
+661 VELRDFDDLKKT
-673 IGSTK
+673 IGTTK

-698 AEKEKLEKKKKKDL
+698 EEKERLEKKPKKER
-712 TPEEKARLEE
+712 TPEEQARLDE
-722 LKTMSNQ
+722 LKAMSNQ

-738 GISIRMPLLIYGAQL
+738 GISIRMPLLIYGAEL
-753 KEQREQSGTGSSSA
+753 KN
-767 ESRLKSTEG
+767 K
-776 QLNDESQEITIN
+776 DEEITIN
-788 NFASLIDD
+788 NFSSLIDD

-810 RFEKF
+810 KFEKF

-820 PDIFREAGKRIRE
+820 PDVFREAGKRIRE

-847 ERIAA
+847 ERISA

-887 EEFKKPLS
+887 DEFKQPLS

-900 DQGKVTKDV
+900 SQGKVTEDV
-909 FRPDAHILEI
+909 FRPDAHVLEI

-932 NIYRARIEA
+932 NIYRCRVEE
-941 AKQKYGEVSH
+941 AKQKYGEVGI
-951 GFAMNLWDAT
+951 GFAKSLWDAT

-975 CSITKRT
+975 RSITKRT
-982 LAGFRNTRVNVQYYP
+982 LAGFRPVRVNAQYYK

-1005 RPEAVVNTFRDGKR
+1005 RPELVVNTFRDGKR
-1019 FWKINQDTNMK
+1019 FWKINNNENMK
-1030 LDAIVGNPP
+1030 LDAIVSNPP
-1039 YQVNKATENSITN
+1039 YQVMDGGTDRGAVPVYQHFVEIAKQCKHN
-1052 AAYSISIYNLFIELA
+1052 
-1067 RKLNPSYISMIT
+1067 YISMIM
-1079 PSRWMTKAGQSIPD
+1079 PARWYAGGRGLDDFREVMLSDKRIQSLFD
-1093 EWVDI
+1093 FETSKD
-1098 MINCNHFRLIHD
+1098 L
-1110 YADARDCFPTVE
+1110 FPTVD
-1122 IKGGINYFL
+1122 IAGGLCYFL
-1131 YEGSYIG
+1131 WHKTNTSPCRVYNVSPFGSYSAERYLDEFPVFVRSNTSVPI
-1138 ECNHLMHKDGIVVS
+1138 LKKVTAQTS
-1152 HKDYLN
+1152 QYLN
-1158 RLNLGVVVRDA
+1158 SLVLSINPFGFRTYYRGRSEK
-1169 KAFEILN
+1169 KAGDIKILTSEGWSYVSKGEIN
-1176 RIIAV
+1176 KGTDYVDKYKIIV
-1181 EGRFFE
+1181 GRFVPSNGE
-1187 LDSFSSLVSVRDFFT
+1187 LNVKPGEGYRVLT
-1202 TPKRLTSNWNGY
+1202 TPRILKTDEINT
-1214 SIVKDDQHDI
+1214 
-1224 KYYLNKKLEPIGYA
+1224 E
-1238 WIKYEDI
+1238 
-1245 PKGFGA
+1245 
-1251 ISLHK
+1251 
-1256 VYLPKAG
+1256 
-1263 GSGNDPYVLGKPFY
+1263 
-1277 GEPNSVCSLTYLVIG
+1277 
-1292 YDPEKHNFTKEHC
+1292 
-1305 LNIITYIKTRFFR
+1305 TYIDTAVFDTLDEATNYKNYLCTKFAR
-1318 YLVSIKKKTQD
+1318 YLLRQAITSVNVT
-1329 NPRDVFQFVPLQD
+1329 RECFAFVPIQD

-1348 DADLYA
+1348 DTELYA
-1354 KYKLTDEEIQFIESM
+1354 KYGLTEEEKALIEAM
-1369 IKPMD
+1369 IKPIE

>member
-32 TTIDEDDGSNLF
+32 TTIDEDDGSDLF
-44 NNTEALQKAAHHR
+44 NNAESLKEAAHKR

-103 RKEFDGV
+103 RKEFEGV
-110 KGADEWYCCD
+110 SGADEWYCCD
-120 LETVKKAIAA
+120 LETVKEAIAA

-139 PSEITQGQTPIIFR
+139 PSDITQGQSPIIFR
-153 PEQQEAISKTRKRF
+153 PEQQEAIDKTRKRF
-167 RKGNQMLWNAKMRFG
+167 KKGNQMLWNAKMRFG

-194 QFTRTLIL
+194 EFMRTLIL

-212 FEDFGKIFYDRPNFH
+212 FEDFGKIFYDRKDYH
-227 YGSRTNGETFEML
+227 YGSKGNGEEFHVL
-240 ESMAAKHPSSREGKG
+240 EKQVKSGSKYI
-255 AGFVYFAS
+255 YFAS

-283 FRTAWDFVI
+283 FKTLWDFVI

-313 KPDTKVLQLSG
+313 KPNTKVLQLSG

-337 IFTWDYVMEQKAKQA
+337 IFTWDYVMEQKAKQE
-352 WATDNPYEPNP
+352 WAVDNPYEPNP
-363 YASLPA
+363 YASLPS
-369 INIYTYDLGTLMSEY
+369 INIYTYDLGNLMSEY
-384 VEDEKAF
+384 MEDEKAF
-391 NFREFFRTKSLTPD
+391 NFREFFRTKDDDT
-405 PSPKGEGSEISFIHD
+405 FIHD
-420 KDVDRF
+420 KDVDCF
-426 LDLLCKDDK
+426 LDLLCKEDK
-435 DSLYPYSNDQFRRI
+435 DSLYPYSNDTFRRI

-458 GVKAA
+458 GVKSA
-463 RALSTKLKS
+463 RALSAKLKA
-472 HPVFGMF
+472 HPIFGMF
-479 QIVNVAGN
+479 QTVNVAGN

-494 VEALQMVNDA
+494 AEALKMVNKA

-524 GVSIKPWTAV
+524 GVSVKPWTAV

-617 GSKMKPYDV
+617 GSQMKPYDV

-661 VELRDFDELKKT
+661 VELQDFDDLKKT
-673 IGSTK
+673 IGTTK

-690 QGFTNEQY
+690 QGFTKEQY
-698 AEKEKLEKKKKKDL
+698 EEKEKLEKKKKKDL

-722 LKTMSNQ
+722 LKAMSNQ
-729 RRNAISILR
+729 RKNAISILR
-738 GISIRMPLLIYGAQL
+738 GISIRMPLLIYGAEL
-753 KEQREQSGTGSSSA
+753 KNE
-767 ESRLKSTEG
+767 
-776 QLNDESQEITIN
+776 DEEITIN
-788 NFASLIDD
+788 NFSSLIDD
-796 QSWEEFMPKGVDKE
+796 TSWEEFMPKGVDKE
-810 RFEKF
+810 KFEKF

-847 ERIAA
+847 ERISA

-887 EEFKKPLS
+887 EEFKQPLS

-900 DQGKVTKDV
+900 NQGEVTKDV
-909 FRPDAHILEI
+909 FWPDAHILEI

-932 NIYRARIEA
+932 NIYRSRVEA
-941 AKQKYGEVSH
+941 AKAKYGEVSH

-975 CSITKRT
+975 KSITKRT
-982 LAGFRNTRVNVQYYP
+982 LAGFRNTRVNAQYYP
-997 DLIQNISE
+997 NLIENISE

-1039 YQVNKATENSITN
+1039 YQVMDGGTDRGAIPVYQHFVEIAKKCKPN
-1052 AAYSISIYNLFIELA
+1052 YV
-1067 RKLNPSYISMIT
+1067 SMIM
-1079 PSRWMTKAGQSIPD
+1079 PSRWFAGGRGLD
-1093 EWVDI
+1093 D
-1098 MINCNHFRLIHD
+1098 FRETMLNDKRIQYLYD
-1110 YADARDCFPTVE
+1110 YPKSRDCFPTVD
-1122 IKGGINYFL
+1122 IAGGICYFL
-1131 YEGSYIG
+1131 WNSKFTGTTQITNRIGLTQITKERRLNEFDIFVRDNIGIEIVHKIMKANPPVCSNMVLKVSPFGLRSYVRG
-1138 ECNHLMHKDGIVVS
+1138 ELNDFDNSVIVVS
-1152 HKDYLN
+1152 SGGTGYLSREEVTKN
-1158 RLNLGVVVRDA
+1158 IDVID
-1169 KAFEILN
+1169 
-1176 RIIAV
+1176 
-1181 EGRFFE
+1181 
-1187 LDSFSSLVSVRDFFT
+1187 
-1202 TPKRLTSNWNGY
+1202 
-1214 SIVKDDQHDI
+1214 
-1224 KYYLNKKLEPIGYA
+1224 KY
-1238 WIKYEDI
+1238 
-1245 PKGFGA
+1245 
-1251 ISLHK
+1251 K
-1256 VYLPKAG
+1256 V
-1263 GSGNDPYVLGKPFY
+1263 
-1277 GEPNSVCSLTYLVIG
+1277 VIG
-1292 YDPEKHNFTKEHC
+1292 YLNPDRAGVNNSSQGNNVTTKVFVYEPRVV
-1305 LNIITYIKTRFFR
+1305 ITESYIVIGVFDSQSEADNYASYIKCKLTRMLIYLTLSSIHITQGNFR
-1318 YLVSIKKKTQD
+1318 
-1329 NPRDVFQFVPLQD
+1329 FVPLQD
-1342 FTRPWT
+1342 FSKPWT
-1348 DADLYA
+1348 DAELYK
-1354 KYKLTDEEIQFIESM
+1354 KYGLTDEEIAFIESM
-1369 IKPMD
+1369 IKPME

>member
-21 ERHRDCLKIGE
+21 TQHEDCLKIGE

-44 NNTEALQKAAHHR
+44 DNTEVLQKAAHKR
-57 IRQYTKTAGIAY
+57 ICQYTKTAGIAY
-69 QLLYTEI
+69 ELLHTEI

-89 DKQVHKVLERSGIK
+89 DKQVHKVLERSGIRK
-103 RKEFDGV
+103 KEFEGV
-110 KGADEWYCCD
+110 RGADEWYCCD

-130 VKKGETSLH
+130 VKHGETSLR
-139 PSEITQGQTPIIFR
+139 PSDITQGQTPIIFR
-153 PEQQEAISKTRKRF
+153 EEQKEAISRTRKRF
-167 RKGNQMLWNAKMRFG
+167 KIGNKMLWNAKMRFG

-194 QFTRTLIL
+194 GFARTLIL
-202 THRPVVDKGW
+202 THRPVVDEGW
-212 FEDFGKIFYDRPNFH
+212 FEDFSKIFYDNKNYQ
-227 YGSRTNGETFEML
+227 YGSRNKGEAFSVL
-240 ESMAAKHPSSREGKG
+240 ERNVLRGKKYI
-255 AGFVYFAS
+255 YFAS
-263 MQDLRGSEQVGGKF
+263 MQDLRGSELVGGKF
-277 DKNNEI
+277 DKNNEL
-283 FRTAWDFVI
+283 FSAAWNFVI

-304 GQNVLKELI
+304 GQNVLRELI

-324 TPFNLFDDYSEEE
+324 TPFNLFDDYSGEE

-352 WATDNPYEPNP
+352 WAVDNPYTPNP
-363 YASLPA
+363 YASLPS

-391 NFREFFRTKSLTPD
+391 NFREFFRTRD
-405 PSPKGEGSEISFIHD
+405 DDSFIHD

-426 LDLLCKDDK
+426 LNLLCKEDK
-435 DSLYPYSNDQFRRI
+435 DSLYPYSNEQFRRI
-449 FRHTLWLVP
+449 FRHTLWVVP

-463 RALSTKLKS
+463 RALSTKLKHHS
-472 HPVFGMF
+472 VFGMF

-494 VEALQMVNDA
+494 AEALQMVNKA
-504 IGEDPDETYTITLS
+504 IGKDPDETYTITLS

-560 NHGRMKE
+560 CNGRMKE

-612 IISID
+612 IISIE
-617 GSKMKPYDV
+617 GSKMQPYDV
-626 NKMMSQ
+626 NKMMGQ

-639 KVVQCGFEDGAL
+639 KVVQNGFEDGAL
-651 YNDELLKLTD
+651 YNDELLKLTE
-661 VELRDFDELKKT
+661 VELKEFDDLKKT

-678 AMAKTGDIDVNN
+678 AIAKSGDIDVNN

-698 AEKEKLEKKKKKDL
+698 EEKERIEKKPKKL
-712 TPEEKARLEE
+712 RTPEEQARLDE
-722 LKTMSNQ
+722 LKAMNNQ

-738 GISIRMPLLIYGAQL
+738 GISIRMPLLIYGA
-753 KEQREQSGTGSSSA
+753 E
-767 ESRLKSTEG
+767 LKSE
-776 QLNDESQEITIN
+776 DEEITID
-788 NFASLIDD
+788 NFAPLIDD

-810 RFEKF
+810 KFEKF

-847 ERIAA
+847 ERIAT

-887 EEFKKPLS
+887 EEFRQPLS
-895 VPRYV
+895 TPRHV
-900 DQGKVTKDV
+900 SQGKVIKDV
-909 FRPDAHILEI
+909 FRPDSHVLEI

-932 NIYRARIEA
+932 NIYRSRIEA
-941 AKQKYGEVSH
+941 AKEKYGEVSH
-951 GFAMNLWDAT
+951 GFALQLWDAT

-975 CSITKRT
+975 KSITKRT
-982 LAGFRNTRVNVQYYP
+982 LAGFRDTRVNAQYYP
-997 DLIQNISE
+997 NLIQNISE
-1005 RPEAVVNTFRDGKR
+1005 RPEVVINTLRDGKH
-1019 FWKINQDTNMK
+1019 FWKINDNTNMK

-1039 YQVNKATENSITN
+1039 YQVMDKGECTSSTA
-1052 AAYSISIYNLFIELA
+1052 IYPRFIDLSC
-1067 RKLNPSYISMIT
+1067 KLKPKYVSLIT
-1079 PSRWMTKAGQSIPD
+1079 PSRWMTKQGRGLSE
-1093 EWVDI
+1093 EWAED
-1098 MINCNHFRLIHD
+1098 MLNSNHFVKIQD
-1110 YADARDCFPTVE
+1110 YLNASECFPGVE
-1122 IKGGINYFL
+1122 IKGGICFFL
-1131 YEGSYIG
+1131 YSTRYEGPCHYVILQNGVATTKNS
-1138 ECNHLMHKDGIVVS
+1138 
-1152 HKDYLN
+1152 YLN
-1158 RLNLGVVVRDA
+1158 EWGMVIRDGQAESILKKVSSIEGNDYFNLN
-1169 KAFEILN
+1169 
-1176 RIIAV
+1176 
-1181 EGRFFE
+1181 
-1187 LDSFSSLVSVRDFFT
+1187 SFA
-1202 TPKRLTSNWNGY
+1202 
-1214 SIVKDDQHDI
+1214 SIVCARHQFDQGAQLSTSWRGFVEDKNSTNNI
-1224 KYYLNKKLEPIGYA
+1224 KCYLNKQLLSSGYG
-1238 WIKYEDI
+1238 WVTYSDI
-1245 PKGFGA
+1245 PKNQTVIGMHKIYISKAYGAGEGFPHQIIG
-1251 ISLHK
+1251 
-1256 VYLPKAG
+1256 V
-1263 GSGNDPYVLGKPFY
+1263 PFY
-1277 GEPNSVCSLTYLVIG
+1277 GEPGSVCT
-1292 YDPEKHNFTKEHC
+1292 D
-1305 LNIITYIKTRFFR
+1305 TYIVIRKVCGFESKEEAENVISYMKTRFFR
-1318 YLVSIKKKTQD
+1318 YLVFIKKKTQD
-1329 NPRDVFQFVPLQD
+1329 AARDVYQFVPLQD

-1369 IKPMD
+1369 IKPME

>member
-1 MATFESSLKSK
+1 MATFESSLKAK

-21 ERHRDCLKIGE
+21 EAHRDCLKIGE
-32 TTIDEDDGSNLF
+32 TTLDDDNGEEITANCEL
-44 NNTEALQKAAHHR
+44 LQQAAHKR
-57 IRQYTKTAGIAY
+57 ISQYTKTAGIAY
-69 QLLYTEI
+69 QLLYTDDT
-76 SIFVRSGMIMTFN
+76 VYRRSGMIMSFN

-103 RKEFDGV
+103 RKEFEGV
-110 KGADEWYCCD
+110 SGADEWYCCD

-130 VKKGETSLH
+130 VKRGETSLR
-139 PSEITQGQTPIIFR
+139 PSDITQGQSPVIFR
-153 PEQQEAISKTRKRF
+153 PEQQEAINKTRKQF
-167 RKGNQMLWNAKMRFG
+167 KKGNQMLWNAKMRFG

-194 QFTRTLIL
+194 KFTRSLIL
-202 THRPVVDKGW
+202 THRPVVDEGW
-212 FEDFGKIFYDRPNFH
+212 YDDFKKIFYDSKDYH
-227 YGSRTNGETFEML
+227 YGSKNNGELFGKL
-240 ESMAAKHPSSREGKG
+240 EQLANKG
-255 AGFVYFAS
+255 DKYVYFAS
-263 MQDLRGSEQVGGKF
+263 IQDLRGSEQVGGKF

-283 FRTAWDFVI
+283 FKTDWDFVI

-313 KPDTKVLQLSG
+313 KSATKVLQLSG
-324 TPFNLFDDYSEEE
+324 TPFNLFDDYNEDE

-352 WATDNPYEPNP
+352 WAIDNPYEPNP

-369 INIYTYDLGTLMSEY
+369 INIYTYDLGNLLSEY

-391 NFREFFRTKSLTPD
+391 NFREFFRTKDDDT
-405 PSPKGEGSEISFIHD
+405 FIHD
-420 KDVDRF
+420 SDVDKF
-426 LDLLCKDDK
+426 LNLLCKDDK
-435 DSLYPYSNDQFRRI
+435 DSLYPYSNETFRRI

-463 RALSTKLKS
+463 RALSAKLKT
-472 HPVFGMF
+472 HPIFGMF

-494 VEALQMVNDA
+494 AEALQMVNKA

-617 GSKMKPYDV
+617 GSQMKPYDV

-651 YNDELLKLTD
+651 YNDELLKLTE
-661 VELRDFDELKKT
+661 VELKDFDDLKKT
-673 IGSTK
+673 IGTTK
-678 AMAKTGDIDVNN
+678 AMAKTGEIDVNN
-690 QGFTNEQY
+690 QGFTKEQY
-698 AEKEKLEKKKKKDL
+698 EEKERLEKKKKKDL
-712 TPEEKARLEE
+712 TPEEQARLDE
-722 LKTMSNQ
+722 LKAMSNQ

-738 GISIRMPLLIYGAQL
+738 GISIRMPLLIYGAEL
-753 KEQREQSGTGSSSA
+753 K
-767 ESRLKSTEG
+767 
-776 QLNDESQEITIN
+776 DENQEITIN

-810 RFEKF
+810 KFRKF

-847 ERIAA
+847 ERISA

-887 EEFKKPLS
+887 EEFKQPLS

-900 DQGKVTKDV
+900 DQGQVTKDV
-909 FRPDAHILEI
+909 FRPEAHILEI

-932 NIYRARIEA
+932 NIYRSRVEA
-941 AKQKYGEVSH
+941 AKAKYGEVSH
-951 GFAMNLWDAT
+951 SFAMNLWDAT

-975 CSITKRT
+975 KSITKRT
-982 LAGFRNTRVNVQYYP
+982 LAGFRNTRVNAQYYP
-997 DLIQNISE
+997 NLIENISE
-1005 RPEAVVNTFRDGKR
+1005 RPEVVVNTFRDGKH

-1039 YQVNKATENSITN
+1039 YQVMDGGGRGDSSKA
-1052 AAYSISIYNLFIELA
+1052 IYNLFVNLA
-1067 RKLNPSYISMIT
+1067 EKISPKYVSVII
-1079 PSRWMTKAGQSIPD
+1079 PARWYSGGKGLD
-1093 EWVDI
+1093 E
-1098 MINCNHFRLIHD
+1098 FRDMMIHD
-1110 YADARDCFPTVE
+1110 SQISYLHDFVQSTDCFPTSQ
-1122 IKGGINYFL
+1122 IKGGVCYFL
-1131 YEGSYIG
+1131 WNKGYNGMCKVEST
-1138 ECNHLMHKDGIVVS
+1138 CNNKIT
-1152 HKDYLN
+1152 
-1158 RLNLGVVVRDA
+1158 
-1169 KAFEILN
+1169 
-1176 RIIAV
+1176 
-1181 EGRFFE
+1181 
-1187 LDSFSSLVSVRDFFT
+1187 SS
-1202 TPKRLTSNWNGY
+1202 N
-1214 SIVKDDQHDI
+1214 
-1224 KYYLNKKLEPIGYA
+1224 
-1238 WIKYEDI
+1238 
-1245 PKGFGA
+1245 
-1251 ISLHK
+1251 
-1256 VYLPKAG
+1256 
-1263 GSGNDPYVLGKPFY
+1263 
-1277 GEPNSVCSLTYLVIG
+1277 
-1292 YDPEKHNFTKEHC
+1292 
-1305 LNIITYIKTRFFR
+1305 R
-1318 YLVSIKKKTQD
+1318 YLVEQD
-1329 NPRDVFQFVPLQD
+1329 GDVFVRFNEAITVLRKVLSKKEQSFATIISNNDPFGFDTREEHSSRRVRLEFSLTPKKNDVLIYYYQWQTKGVGHVSMDDIKQGKEIVNCHKIFISKAYGAGDNYPHQIINTPFYVAPMSCCTETYLSVGPFGEKKDAYNALSYMKTKFFRFLVLLIKNTQNAMQGVYRYVPLQD
-1342 FTRPWT
+1342 FSRPWT
-1348 DADLYA
+1348 DAGLYE
-1354 KYKLTDEEIQFIESM
+1354 KYGLTDDEIAFIESM
-1369 IKPMD
+1369 IKPME